1 MISGEYKRLYE
12 ALLPVIPKERMFHDA
27 LSTLAYGTDASFYRL
42 IPKLV
47 IRARDEREIAAI
59 LHQADALNIPVTFRA
74 AGTSLSGQAVSDSV
88 LVLVSHGWQH
98 WKVLD
103 EGRKI
108 RLQPGIR
115 GGRANTYLVKYG
127 RKIGPDPAS
136 IDSAMIGGIAANN
149 ASGMCCGTS
158 ENSYKTMAD
167 IRIILPDGTILDTGD
182 EASCTE
188 FRRTHAAFLAGI
200 ADIATEIAADPEL
213 EARIRRKYK
222 IKNTTGYSL
231 NAFVDY
237 SDPIDIVKHLVIGSE
252 GTLAF
257 ISDITYNTVI
267 DHKHKALAMITYT
280 NIALACEA
288 VQILKKQGLVSAV
301 ELIDRTG
308 VRSVDQAPGIPAF
321 LKTIGP
327 ESCVILV
334 ETRAASAEELSSR
347 VKAITEGIATVP
359 TELPYAFTT
368 DAREQATLWKLR
380 KEMLPTV
387 AGLRRS
393 GTTAIIEDICFPIEK
408 LAEATVRLREVFAAD
423 GYADAVIFG
432 HALAGNL
439 HFMFNQDFST
449 AAEVEKYKRFMD
461 DVVRLVVDRYDG
473 SLKAEHGTGRNM
485 APFVEYEWGRQA
497 YTLMQRVKALFD
509 PKGILNPGVILNTD
523 PLAHIS
529 NLKPCPS
536 TKQIVDKCMECGFCE
551 GYCVAEGLTLSPRQ
565 RVAAF
570 REIERLRASGEEP
583 HRAAE
588 MQKLYKYAGE
598 QTCATDSLCNLHCP
612 VGADAGKLI
621 KELRHESH
629 SPRGEKRAVWL
640 AGHMAGVT
648 AFLRGGLKC
657 LNGLRTVFGTKVF
670 GAMARGLRTATGKAL
685 PLWNE
690 YMPTGATRIQMPG
703 QAGHDGA
710 VTPNLIGHDGAV
722 TPDLIGGPRRKVVYF
737 PSCITRSMGT
747 TKAYAKEKEVTQV
760 TAALLEAAGFQVI
773 YPEKIDSLCCGMLFS
788 SKGYVEAGQKASND
802 LKAALSKASDSG
814 RIPILCD
821 MSPCLYTMKSNFGD
835 ELPLYEPT
843 EFIEKFV
850 LEHLTLKPVDE
861 KVALF
866 AVCSAKKMGV
876 DPCLK
881 RVAERCAREVVV
893 VDSNCDGF
901 AGDRGFFFPEL
912 NEHGLRDLKS
922 QVEGCDEGFA
932 VSRTCEIGL
941 SHNSGIVFKSIVYL
955 VAQAAGVDI
964 RK

>member
-1 MISGEYKRLYE
+1 MISGEYLRFYQ

-47 IRARDEREIAAI
+47 IRAKDEREIAAI
-59 LHQADALNIPVTFRA
+59 LHQADAMNIPVTFRA
-74 AGTSLSGQAVSDSV
+74 AGTSLSGQALSDSV
-88 LVLVSHGWQH
+88 LVIVSHGWQH
-98 WKVLD
+98 WQVLE

-158 ENSYKTMAD
+158 ENTYKTMAD
-167 IRIILPDGTILDTGD
+167 IRIILPDGTVLDTGD
-182 EASCTE
+182 PASCSA
-188 FRRTHAAFLAGI
+188 FRSSHAEFLAGI
-200 ADIATEIAADPEL
+200 GKIAAEIAADPEL
-213 EARIRRKYK
+213 ESRIRRKYK

-257 ISDITYNTVI
+257 ISDITYNTVV

-288 VQILKKQGLVSAV
+288 VQILKEQGMVSAV
-301 ELIDRTG
+301 ELIDRAG
-308 VRSVDQAPGIPAF
+308 VRSVDQTPGIPAF
-321 LKTIGP
+321 LKTIGD

-334 ETRAASAEELSSR
+334 ETRAASAGELADK
-347 VKAITEGIATVP
+347 VAAITAGIAAVP
-359 TELPYAFTT
+359 TELPWAFTT
-368 DAREQATLWKLR
+368 DAAEQATMWKLR

-387 AGLRRS
+387 AGMRRS
-393 GTTAIIEDICFPIEK
+393 GTTAIIEDICFPIQK

-449 AAEVEKYKRFMD
+449 SAEVEKYKKFMD
-461 DVVRLVVDRYDG
+461 DIVHLVVDRYDG

-497 YTLMQRVKALFD
+497 YGLMQRVKRLFD

-523 PLAHIS
+523 PMAHIS

-536 TKQIVDKCMECGFCE
+536 TRQIVDKCMECGFCE

-570 REIERLRASGEEP
+570 REIERLKASGEEP

-612 VGADAGKLI
+612 VRADAGKLI
-621 KELRHESH
+621 KELRHEGH
-629 SPRGEKRAVWL
+629 SPAGERRALWL
-640 AGHMAGVT
+640 AGHMAGAT
-648 AFLRGGLKC
+648 AFLRGSLKC
-657 LNGLRTVFGTKVF
+657 LHALRLFFGKRVF
-670 GAMARGLRTATGKAL
+670 GAMARGLRWLTAKKL

-690 YMPTGATRIQMPG
+690 YMPTGATRLSGVAFSSRKSCVERDTTRSAPLDD
-703 QAGHDGA
+703 A
-710 VTPNLIGHDGAV
+710 
-722 TPDLIGGPRRKVVYF
+722 RKVVYF

-747 TKAYAKEKEVTQV
+747 TKVYSEEKEVTRV
-760 TAALLEAAGFQVI
+760 TAALLEAAGFQII
-773 YPEKIDSLCCGMLFS
+773 YPEQMDSLCCGMLFS
-788 SKGYVEAGQKASND
+788 SKGYVEAGQKASD
-802 LKAALSKASDSG
+802 VLQAALAKASENG
-814 RIPILCD
+814 KYPILCD

-835 ELPLYEPT
+835 QLPLYEPA

-850 LEHLTLKPVDE
+850 LEHLTLKPLDE
-861 KVALF
+861 KVAVY

-912 NEHGLRDLKS
+912 NEHGLRDLKR
-922 QVEGCDEGFA
+922 QVDGCDEGFA
-932 VSRTCEIGL
+932 TSRTCEIGL
-941 SHNSGIVFKSIVYL
+941 SRNSGLVFKSLVYL
-955 VAQAAGVDI
+955 VAKAAGLDI

>member
-1 MISGEYKRLYE
+1 MISGEYQRFYE

-47 IRARDEREIAAI
+47 IRARNEQEIAAI
-59 LHQADALNIPVTFRA
+59 LHQADLQNIPVTFRA
-74 AGTSLSGQAVSDSV
+74 AGTSLSGQAISDSV
-88 LVLVSHGWQH
+88 LVIVSHGWQN
-98 WKVLD
+98 WKVLE

-115 GGRANTYLVKYG
+115 GGRANTFLVKYG

-136 IDSAMIGGIAANN
+136 IDSAMIGGIVANN

-167 IRIILPDGTILDTGD
+167 IRIILPDGTVLDTAD
-182 EASCTE
+182 EASCTA
-188 FRRTHAAFLAGI
+188 FRNSHAAFLEGI
-200 ADIATEIAADPEL
+200 AAIAAEIKADPEL

-257 ISDITYNTVI
+257 ISDVTYNTVV

-280 NIALACEA
+280 DIAHACEA
-288 VQILKKQGLVSAV
+288 VQILKRQNKVSAV
-301 ELIDRTG
+301 ELIDRAG

-327 ESCVILV
+327 ESCVLLV
-334 ETRAASAEELSSR
+334 ETRAATAEELEA
-347 VKAITEGIATVP
+347 KAAAITEGIASVP
-359 TELPYAFTT
+359 TELPFAFTT
-368 DAREQATLWKLR
+368 DAKEQATLWKLR

-387 AGLRRS
+387 AGMRRS

-449 AAEVEKYKRFMD
+449 AAEVEKYKHFMD
-461 DVVRLVVDRYDG
+461 DVVKLVVDRYDG

-485 APFVEYEWGRQA
+485 APFVEYEWGKQA
-497 YTLMQRVKALFD
+497 YALMQRVKALFD

-523 PLAHIS
+523 PMAHIS
-529 NLKPCPS
+529 NLKPIPS
-536 TKQIVDKCMECGFCE
+536 TRQIVDKCMECGFCE

-570 REIERLRASGEEP
+570 REIERLKASGEEP

-588 MQKLYKYAGE
+588 MQKLFRYAGD

-612 VGADAGKLI
+612 VGADAGKMV
-621 KELRHESH
+621 KEIRHESH
-629 SPRGEKRAVWL
+629 SPRGERRAVWL
-640 AGHMAGVT
+640 AGHMAGAT
-648 AFLRGGLKC
+648 ATLRGGLKC
-657 LNGLRTVFGTKVF
+657 LNALRLVFGKRVF
-670 GAMARGLRTATGKAL
+670 GAMARGLRAATGKAL

-690 YMPTGATRIQMPG
+690 YMPTGASKIHVMP
-703 QAGHDGA
+703 A
-710 VTPNLIGHDGAV
+710 PE
-722 TPDLIGGPRRKVVYF
+722 RERKVVYF

-747 TKAYAKEKEVTQV
+747 TKAYSKEKEVTQV

-773 YPEKIDSLCCGMLFS
+773 YPEKMDSLCCGMLFS
-788 SKGYVEAGQKASND
+788 SKGYVEAGQKASD
-802 LKAALSKASDSG
+802 TLKAALEAASDGG

-850 LEHLTLKPVDE
+850 LEHLTLKPIDE

-901 AGDRGFFFPEL
+901 AGDRGFLFPEL
-912 NEHGLRDLKS
+912 NEHGLRDLRR

-932 VSRTCEIGL
+932 VSRTCEVGL
-941 SHNSGIVFKSIVYL
+941 SRNSGIVFKSIVYL
-955 VAQAAGVDI
+955 VAAAAGVDS
-964 RK
+964 KK

>member
-1 MISGEYKRLYE
+1 MISGEYLRFYE

-47 IRARDEREIAAI
+47 IRAKDEREIAAI
-59 LHQADALNIPVTFRA
+59 LHQADLQNIPVTFRA

-88 LVLVSHGWQH
+88 LVVVSHGWQD

-115 GGRANTYLVKYG
+115 GGRANTFLVKYG

-158 ENSYKTMAD
+158 ENSYKTIAD
-167 IRIILPDGTILDTGD
+167 IRIILPDGTILDTAD
-182 EASCTE
+182 EASCAD
-188 FRRTHAAFLAGI
+188 FRRTHADFLAGI
-200 ADIATEIAADPEL
+200 AQIAADIAADPEL

-257 ISDITYNTVI
+257 ISDITYNTVVE
-267 DHKHKALAMITYT
+267 HRHKALAMITYT

-308 VRSVDQAPGIPAF
+308 VRSVDQTPGIPEF

-327 ESCVILV
+327 ESCVILA
-334 ETRAASAEELSSR
+334 ETRAASAEALSEHVAS
-347 VKAITEGIATVP
+347 ITEGIASIP
-359 TELPYAFTT
+359 TELPWAFTT
-368 DAREQATLWKLR
+368 DAREQAMLWKLR

-393 GTTAIIEDICFPIEK
+393 GTTAIIEDVCFPIEK

-449 AAEVEKYKRFMD
+449 AAEVEKYKKFMD
-461 DVVRLVVDRYDG
+461 DVVKLVVDRYDG
-473 SLKAEHGTGRNM
+473 SLKAEHGTCRNM
-485 APFVEYEWGRQA
+485 APFVEYEWGKQA
-497 YTLMQRVKALFD
+497 YTLMQRVKQLFD

-523 PLAHIS
+523 PMAHIS
-529 NLKPCPS
+529 NLKPIPS
-536 TKQIVDKCMECGFCE
+536 TRQIVDKCMECGFCE

-612 VGADAGKLI
+612 VKADAGKLI

-629 SPRGEKRAVWL
+629 SPKSERRAVWL
-640 AGHMAGVT
+640 SGHMAGVT
-648 AFLRGGLKC
+648 AALRGFLKFVHALRC
-657 LNGLRTVFGTKVF
+657 LFGKKVF
-670 GAMARGLRTATGKAL
+670 GALARGLRWLTAKQL

-690 YMPTGATRIQMPG
+690 YMPTGAKKIRVPEMPG
-703 QAGHDGA
+703 QAGND
-710 VTPNLIGHDGAV
+710 
-722 TPDLIGGPRRKVVYF
+722 RKVVYF

-747 TKAYAKEKEVTQV
+747 TKAYSEEMEVTRV
-760 TAALLEAAGFQVI
+760 TAALLEAAGFQII
-773 YPEKIDSLCCGMLFS
+773 YPEKMDSLCCGMLFS
-788 SKGYVEAGQKASND
+788 SKGYVEAGQKASD
-802 LKAALSKASDSG
+802 ALQAALAKASENG
-814 RIPILCD
+814 KYPILCD

-835 ELPLYEPT
+835 VLPLYEPT
-843 EFIEKFV
+843 EFIEKYV
-850 LEHLTLKPVDE
+850 LDHLSLKPVDE
-861 KVALF
+861 KVAVF

-912 NEHGLRDLKS
+912 NEHGLRDLKR

-941 SHNSGIVFKSIVYL
+941 SRNSGLVFKSIVYL
-955 VAQAAGVDI
+955 VAEAAGVNI
-964 RK
+964 HR

>member
-1 MISGEYKRLYE
+1 MIHGEYKSFYE
-12 ALLPVIPKERMFHDA
+12 ALLPIIPKERMFHDA

-47 IRARDEREIAAI
+47 IRARNEQEITAI
-59 LHQADALNIPVTFRA
+59 LQQADRQGIPVTFRA
-74 AGTSLSGQAVSDSV
+74 AGTSLSGQALSDSV
-88 LVLVSHGWQH
+88 LVIVSHGWQG
-98 WKVLD
+98 WQVLD

-115 GGRANTYLVKYG
+115 GGRANTYLVRYG

-158 ENSYKTMAD
+158 ENSYKTIAD
-167 IRIILPDGTILDTGD
+167 IRIILPDGTVLDTAD
-182 EASCTE
+182 PASCAA
-188 FRRTHAAFLAGI
+188 FRTSHAAFLEGIAGI
-200 ADIATEIAADPEL
+200 AAEIAADPEL
-213 EARIRRKYK
+213 TARIRRKYK

-257 ISDITYNTVI
+257 ISDITYNTVVE
-267 DHKHKALAMITYT
+267 HKHKALAMITYT

-288 VQILKKQGLVSAV
+288 VQILKAQGLVSAV
-301 ELIDRTG
+301 ELIDRAG
-308 VRSVDQAPGIPAF
+308 VRSVDQTPGIPSF

-327 ESCVILV
+327 ESCVLLV
-334 ETRAASAEELSSR
+334 ETRAATAEELSER
-347 VKAITEGIATVP
+347 VASITAGIGNVA
-359 TELPYAFTT
+359 TELPFAFTT
-368 DAREQATLWKLR
+368 DAAEQATMWKLR

-387 AGLRRS
+387 AGMRRS

-439 HFMFNQDFST
+439 HFMFNQDFAT
-449 AAEVEKYKRFMD
+449 AAEVEKYKKFMD
-461 DVVRLVVDRYDG
+461 DVVKLVVDRYDG

-485 APFVEYEWGRQA
+485 APFVEYEWGKQA
-497 YTLMQRVKALFD
+497 YTLMQRVKTLFD
-509 PKGILNPGVILNTD
+509 PKGLLNPGVILNTD

-529 NLKPCPS
+529 NLKPIPS
-536 TKQIVDKCMECGFCE
+536 TRQIVDKCMECGFCE

-570 REIERLRASGEEP
+570 REIERLKASGEEP

-588 MQKLYKYAGE
+588 MQKLFRYAGE

-621 KELRHESH
+621 KEFRHESH

-640 AGHMAGVT
+640 ATHMAGVT
-648 AFLRGGLKC
+648 SVLRGFLKC
-657 LNGLRTVFGTKVF
+657 IHTLRLLFGKRVF
-670 GAMARGLRTATGKAL
+670 GALARGLRRLTGGAL

-690 YMPTGATRIQMPG
+690 YMPTGARKFVPV
-703 QAGHDGA
+703 DSP
-710 VTPNLIGHDGAV
+710 V
-722 TPDLIGGPRRKVVYF
+722 RERKVVYF

-747 TKAYAKEKEVTQV
+747 TKAYSEEAEVTRV
-760 TAALLEAAGFQVI
+760 TASLLEAAGYQII
-773 YPEKIDSLCCGMLFS
+773 YPEKMDSLCCGMLFS
-788 SKGYVEAGQKASND
+788 SKGYVEAGQKASD
-802 LKAALSKASDSG
+802 TLKTALLAASENG
-814 RIPILCD
+814 RYPILCD
-821 MSPCLYTMKSNFGD
+821 MSPCLYTMKANFGD
-835 ELPLYEPT
+835 VLPLYEPA
-843 EFIEKFV
+843 EFIERFV
-850 LEHLTLKPVDE
+850 LDALPVKPLNE
-861 KVALF
+861 KVAVF

-901 AGDRGFFFPEL
+901 AGDRGFLFPEL
-912 NEHGLRDLKS
+912 NEHGLRDLKR
-922 QVEGCDEGFA
+922 QVEGCDEGYA
-932 VSRTCEIGL
+932 VSRTCEVGL
-941 SHNSGIVFKSIVYL
+941 SRNSGLVFKSIVYL
-955 VAQAAGVDI
+955 VAHAAGIDT

>member
-1 MISGEYKRLYE
+1 MISGEYQRFYE

-47 IRARDEREIAAI
+47 IRARNEQEIAAI
-59 LHQADALNIPVTFRA
+59 LHQADLQNIPVTFRA
-74 AGTSLSGQAVSDSV
+74 AGTSLSGQAISDSV
-88 LVLVSHGWQH
+88 LVIVSHGWQN
-98 WKVLD
+98 WKVLE

-115 GGRANTYLVKYG
+115 GGRANTFLVKYG

-136 IDSAMIGGIAANN
+136 IDSAMIGGIVANN

-167 IRIILPDGTILDTGD
+167 IRVILPDGTVLDTAD
-182 EASCTE
+182 EASCTA
-188 FRRTHAAFLAGI
+188 FRNSHAAFLEGI
-200 ADIATEIAADPEL
+200 AAIAAEIKADPEL

-257 ISDITYNTVI
+257 ISDVTYNTVV

-280 NIALACEA
+280 DIAHACEA
-288 VQILKKQGLVSAV
+288 VQILKRQNKVSAV
-301 ELIDRTG
+301 ELIDRAG

-327 ESCVILV
+327 ESCVLLV
-334 ETRAASAEELSSR
+334 ETRAASAEELEANTA
-347 VKAITEGIATVP
+347 AITEGIASVP

-368 DAREQATLWKLR
+368 DAKEQATLWKLR

-387 AGLRRS
+387 AGMRRS

-449 AAEVEKYKRFMD
+449 AAEVEKYKHFMD
-461 DVVRLVVDRYDG
+461 DVVKLVVDRYDG

-485 APFVEYEWGRQA
+485 APFVEYEWGKQA
-497 YTLMQRVKALFD
+497 YALMQRVKALFD

-523 PLAHIS
+523 PMAHIS
-529 NLKPCPS
+529 NLKPIPS
-536 TKQIVDKCMECGFCE
+536 TRQIVDKCMECGFCE

-570 REIERLRASGEEP
+570 REIERLKASGEEP

-588 MQKLYKYAGE
+588 MQKLFRYAGD

-612 VGADAGKLI
+612 VGADAGKMV
-621 KELRHESH
+621 KEIRHESH
-629 SPRGEKRAVWL
+629 SPRGERRAVWL
-640 AGHMAGVT
+640 AGHMAGAT
-648 AFLRGGLKC
+648 ATLRGGLKC
-657 LNGLRTVFGTKVF
+657 LNALRLVFGKRVF
-670 GAMARGLRTATGKAL
+670 GAMARGLRAATGKAL

-690 YMPTGATRIQMPG
+690 YMPTGASKIHVMP
-703 QAGHDGA
+703 A
-710 VTPNLIGHDGAV
+710 PE
-722 TPDLIGGPRRKVVYF
+722 RERKVVYF

-747 TKAYAKEKEVTQV
+747 TKAYSKEKEVTQV

-773 YPEKIDSLCCGMLFS
+773 YPEKMDSLCCGMLFS
-788 SKGYVEAGQKASND
+788 SKGYVEAGQKASD
-802 LKAALSKASDSG
+802 TLKAALEAASDGG

-850 LEHLTLKPVDE
+850 LEHLTLKPIDE

-881 RVAERCAREVVV
+881 RVAERCARQVVV

-901 AGDRGFFFPEL
+901 AGDRGFLFPEL
-912 NEHGLRDLKS
+912 NEHGLRDLRR

-932 VSRTCEIGL
+932 VSRTCEVGL
-941 SHNSGIVFKSIVYL
+941 SRNSGIVFKSIVYL
-955 VAQAAGVDI
+955 VAAAAGVDS
-964 RK
+964 KK

>member
-1 MISGEYKRLYE
+1 MISGEYLRFYE

-47 IRARDEREIAAI
+47 IRARDEREISAI
-59 LHQADALNIPVTFRA
+59 LHQADLQNIPVTFRA
-74 AGTSLSGQAVSDSV
+74 AGTSLSGQAISDSV
-88 LVLVSHGWQH
+88 LVIVSHGWQN

-103 EGRKI
+103 EGRRI

-115 GGRANTYLVKYG
+115 GGRANTFLVKYG

-182 EASCTE
+182 KASCEE
-188 FRRTHAAFLAGI
+188 FRHTHSAFLEGI
-200 ADIATEIAADPEL
+200 AAIAGEIGADQEL
-213 EARIRRKYK
+213 SERIRRKYK

-257 ISDITYNTVI
+257 ISDITYNTVV
-267 DHKHKALAMITYT
+267 DHRHKALAMITYT

-288 VQILKKQGLVSAV
+288 VQILKAQGLVSAV
-301 ELIDRTG
+301 ELIDRAG
-308 VRSVDQAPGIPAF
+308 VRSVDQTPGIPEF

-334 ETRAASAEELSSR
+334 ETRASSAEDLSSR
-347 VKAITEGIATVP
+347 VSAITDGIASVP
-359 TELPYAFTT
+359 TELPFAFTT
-368 DAREQATLWKLR
+368 DAKEQATLWKLR

-387 AGLRRS
+387 AGMRRS

-461 DVVRLVVDRYDG
+461 DIVRLVVDRYDG

-497 YTLMQRVKALFD
+497 YALMQRVKALFD

-529 NLKPCPS
+529 NLKPIPS
-536 TKQIVDKCMECGFCE
+536 TRQIVDKCMECGFCE

-583 HRAAE
+583 HSAAE

-612 VGADAGKLI
+612 VKADAGKLI

-629 SPRGEKRAVWL
+629 SPRSEKRAVWL

-648 AFLRGGLKC
+648 SAFRGGLKC
-657 LNGLRTVFGTKVF
+657 LNGLRTVFGTKAF
-670 GAMARGLRTATGKAL
+670 GAMARGLRTATGNAL

-690 YMPTGATRIQMPG
+690 YMPTGASRIRVP
-703 QAGHDGA
+703 A
-710 VTPNLIGHDGAV
+710 VSEERGL
-722 TPDLIGGPRRKVVYF
+722 KVVYF

-747 TKAYAKEKEVTQV
+747 TKAYSKEKEVTQV
-760 TAALLEAAGFQVI
+760 TAALLEAAGFQII
-773 YPEKIDSLCCGMLFS
+773 YPEKMDSLCCGMLFS
-788 SKGYVEAGQKASND
+788 SKGYVEAGQKASD
-802 LKAALSKASDSG
+802 SLKAALMKASDGG

-835 ELPLYEPT
+835 ELPLYEPA
-843 EFIEKFV
+843 EFIEKYV
-850 LEHLTLKPVDE
+850 LDNLTLNPVDE
-861 KVALF
+861 KVAVF
-866 AVCSAKKMGV
+866 AVCSARKMGV
-876 DPCLK
+876 DPCLR

-912 NEHGLRDLKS
+912 NEHGLRDLKR
-922 QVEGCDEGFA
+922 QVEGCNEGFA

-941 SHNSGIVFKSIVYL
+941 SRAGGIVFKSIVYL
-955 VAQAAGVDI
+955 VAAAAGVDI
-964 RK
+964 RKA

>member
-1 MISGEYKRLYE
+1 MISGEYQRFYE

-47 IRARDEREIAAI
+47 IRARNEQEIAAI
-59 LHQADALNIPVTFRA
+59 LHQADLQNIPVTFRA
-74 AGTSLSGQAVSDSV
+74 AGTSLSGQAISDSV
-88 LVLVSHGWQH
+88 LVIVSHGWQN
-98 WKVLD
+98 WKVLE

-115 GGRANTYLVKYG
+115 GGRANTFLVKYG

-136 IDSAMIGGIAANN
+136 IDSAMIGGIVANN

-167 IRIILPDGTILDTGD
+167 IRIILPDGTVLDTAD
-182 EASCTE
+182 EASCTA
-188 FRRTHAAFLAGI
+188 FRNSHAAFLEGI
-200 ADIATEIAADPEL
+200 AAIAAEIKADPEL
-213 EARIRRKYK
+213 DARIRRKYK

-257 ISDITYNTVI
+257 ISDVTYNTVV

-280 NIALACEA
+280 DIAHACEA
-288 VQILKKQGLVSAV
+288 VQILKRQNKVSAV
-301 ELIDRTG
+301 ELIDRAG
-308 VRSVDQAPGIPAF
+308 VRSVDHAPGIPAF

-327 ESCVILV
+327 ESCVLLV
-334 ETRAASAEELSSR
+334 ETRAASAEELEANTA
-347 VKAITEGIATVP
+347 AITEGIASVP

-368 DAREQATLWKLR
+368 DAKEQATLWKLR

-387 AGLRRS
+387 AGMRRS

-449 AAEVEKYKRFMD
+449 AAEVEKYKHFMD
-461 DVVRLVVDRYDG
+461 DVVKLVVDRYDG

-485 APFVEYEWGRQA
+485 APFVEYEWGKQA
-497 YTLMQRVKALFD
+497 YALMQRVKALFD

-523 PLAHIS
+523 PMAHIS
-529 NLKPCPS
+529 NLKPIPS
-536 TKQIVDKCMECGFCE
+536 TRQIVDKCMECGFCE

-570 REIERLRASGEEP
+570 REIERLKASGEEP

-588 MQKLYKYAGE
+588 MQKLFRYAGD

-612 VGADAGKLI
+612 VGADAGKMV
-621 KELRHESH
+621 KEIRHESH

-640 AGHMAGVT
+640 AGHMAGAT
-648 AFLRGGLKC
+648 ATLRGGLKC
-657 LNGLRTVFGTKVF
+657 LNALRLVFGKRVF
-670 GAMARGLRTATGKAL
+670 GAMARGLRAATGKAL
-685 PLWNE
+685 PLWND
-690 YMPTGATRIQMPG
+690 YMPTGASKIHVMP
-703 QAGHDGA
+703 A
-710 VTPNLIGHDGAV
+710 PE
-722 TPDLIGGPRRKVVYF
+722 RERKVVYF

-747 TKAYAKEKEVTQV
+747 TKAYSKEKEVTQV

-773 YPEKIDSLCCGMLFS
+773 YPEKMDSLCCGMLFS
-788 SKGYVEAGQKASND
+788 SKGYVEAGQKASD
-802 LKAALSKASDSG
+802 TLKAALEAASDGG

-850 LEHLTLKPVDE
+850 LEHLTLKPIDE

-901 AGDRGFFFPEL
+901 AGDRGFLFPEL
-912 NEHGLRDLKS
+912 NEHGLRDLRR

-932 VSRTCEIGL
+932 VSRTCEVGL
-941 SHNSGIVFKSIVYL
+941 SRNSGIVFKSIVYL
-955 VAQAAGVDI
+955 VAAAAGVDS
-964 RK
+964 KK

>member
-1 MISGEYKRLYE
+1 MISGEYQRFYE

-47 IRARDEREIAAI
+47 IRARNEQEIAAI
-59 LHQADALNIPVTFRA
+59 LHQADLQNIPVTFRA
-74 AGTSLSGQAVSDSV
+74 AGTSLSGQAISDSV
-88 LVLVSHGWQH
+88 LVIVSHGWQN
-98 WKVLD
+98 WKVLE

-115 GGRANTYLVKYG
+115 GGRANTFLVKYG

-136 IDSAMIGGIAANN
+136 IDSAMIGGIVANN

-167 IRIILPDGTILDTGD
+167 IRIILPDGTVLDTAD
-182 EASCTE
+182 EASCTA
-188 FRRTHAAFLAGI
+188 FRNSHAAFLEGI
-200 ADIATEIAADPEL
+200 AAIAAEIKADPEL
-213 EARIRRKYK
+213 DARIRRKYK

-257 ISDITYNTVI
+257 ISDVTYNTVV

-280 NIALACEA
+280 DIAHACEA
-288 VQILKKQGLVSAV
+288 VQILKRQNKVSAV
-301 ELIDRTG
+301 ELIDRAG

-327 ESCVILV
+327 ESCVLLV
-334 ETRAASAEELSSR
+334 ETRAASAEELEANTA
-347 VKAITEGIATVP
+347 AITEGIASVP
-359 TELPYAFTT
+359 TELPFAFTT
-368 DAREQATLWKLR
+368 DAKEQATLWKLR

-387 AGLRRS
+387 AGMRRS

-449 AAEVEKYKRFMD
+449 AAEVEKYKHFMD
-461 DVVRLVVDRYDG
+461 DVVKLVVDRYDG

-485 APFVEYEWGRQA
+485 APFVEYEWGKQA
-497 YTLMQRVKALFD
+497 YALMQRVKALFD

-523 PLAHIS
+523 PMAHIS
-529 NLKPCPS
+529 NLKPIPS
-536 TKQIVDKCMECGFCE
+536 TRQIVDKCMECGFCE

-570 REIERLRASGEEP
+570 REIERLKASGEEP

-588 MQKLYKYAGE
+588 MQKLFRYAGD

-612 VGADAGKLI
+612 VGADAGKMV
-621 KELRHESH
+621 KEIRHESH
-629 SPRGEKRAVWL
+629 SPRGERRAVWL
-640 AGHMAGVT
+640 AGHMAGAT
-648 AFLRGGLKC
+648 ATLRGGLKC
-657 LNGLRTVFGTKVF
+657 LNALRLVFGKRVF
-670 GAMARGLRTATGKAL
+670 GAMARGLRAATGKAL

-690 YMPTGATRIQMPG
+690 YMPTGASKIHVMP
-703 QAGHDGA
+703 A
-710 VTPNLIGHDGAV
+710 PE
-722 TPDLIGGPRRKVVYF
+722 RERKVVYF

-747 TKAYAKEKEVTQV
+747 TKAYSKEKEVTQV

-773 YPEKIDSLCCGMLFS
+773 YPEKMDSLCCGMLFS
-788 SKGYVEAGQKASND
+788 SKGYVEAGQKASD
-802 LKAALSKASDSG
+802 TLKAALEAASDGG

-850 LEHLTLKPVDE
+850 LEHLTLKPIDE

-881 RVAERCAREVVV
+881 RVAERCARQVVV

-901 AGDRGFFFPEL
+901 AGDRGFLFPEL
-912 NEHGLRDLKS
+912 NEHGLRDLRR

-932 VSRTCEIGL
+932 VSRTCEVGL
-941 SHNSGIVFKSIVYL
+941 SRNSGIVFKSIVYL
-955 VAQAAGVDI
+955 VAAAAGVDS
-964 RK
+964 KK

>member
-1 MISGEYKRLYE
+1 MISGEYLKFYE
-12 ALLPVIPKERMFHDA
+12 ALLPVIPGERMFHDA

-59 LHQADALNIPVTFRA
+59 LHQADLQDIPVTFRA

-88 LVLVSHGWQH
+88 LVVVSHGWQH
-98 WKVLD
+98 WQVLE

-115 GGRANTYLVKYG
+115 GGRANTYLARYG

-158 ENSYKTMAD
+158 ENSYKTIAD

-182 EASCTE
+182 DASCAG
-188 FRRTHAAFLAGI
+188 FRRTHAAFLEGI
-200 ADIATEIAADPEL
+200 SAIAAEIAADPEL
-213 EARIRRKYK
+213 SARIRRKYK

-231 NAFVDY
+231 NAFVDF

-257 ISDITYNTVI
+257 ISDITYNTVV

-280 NIALACEA
+280 DIALACEA
-288 VQILKKQGLVSAV
+288 VQILKAQNLVSAV

-308 VRSVDQAPGIPAF
+308 VRSVDQAPGIPPF

-334 ETRAASAEELSSR
+334 ETRAASAGELEEKVS
-347 VKAITEGIATVP
+347 AITEGIAGVP
-359 TELPYAFTT
+359 TELPWAFTT
-368 DAREQATLWKLR
+368 DAKEQATLWKLR

-449 AAEVEKYKRFMD
+449 PAEVEKYKKFMD
-461 DVVRLVVDRYDG
+461 DIVRLVVDRYDG

-485 APFVEYEWGRQA
+485 APFVEYEWGKQA
-497 YTLMQRVKALFD
+497 YGLMQRVKALFD

-523 PLAHIS
+523 PCAHIS

-588 MQKLYKYAGE
+588 MQKLFRYAGE

-612 VGADAGKLI
+612 VGADAGKMV
-621 KELRHESH
+621 KEIRHESH
-629 SPRGEKRAVWL
+629 SAAGERRAVWL

-648 AFLRGGLKC
+648 AALRGGLKC
-657 LNGLRTVFGTKVF
+657 LNGLRTVFGTKAF
-670 GAMARGLRTATGKAL
+670 GTMARCMRKLSGGAI

-690 YMPTGATRIQMPG
+690 YMPTGASRRSGIAFSSQKSCVE
-703 QAGHDGA
+703 HDTA
-710 VTPNLIGHDGAV
+710 RSAT
-722 TPDLIGGPRRKVVYF
+722 RKVVYF

-747 TKAYAKEKEVTQV
+747 TKAYSKEAEVTRV
-760 TAALLEAAGFQVI
+760 TARLLEAAGFQVI
-773 YPEKIDSLCCGMLFS
+773 YPEKMDSLCCGMLFS
-788 SKGYVEAGQKASND
+788 SKGYVEAGQKASD
-802 LKAALSKASDSG
+802 ALQAALAKASDGG

-835 ELPLYEPT
+835 KLPLYEPA
-843 EFIEKFV
+843 EFIDKFV
-850 LEHLTLKPVDE
+850 LPHLTLKPVDE
-861 KVALF
+861 KVAVY

-912 NEHGLRDLKS
+912 NEHGLRDLKR
-922 QVEGCDEGFA
+922 QVDGCEEGFA

-941 SHNSGIVFKSIVYL
+941 SRNSGIVFKSIVYL
-955 VAQAAGVDI
+955 VAQAAGI
-964 RK
+964 NTKK

>member
-1 MISGEYKRLYE
+1 MISGEYKRFYD

-47 IRARDEREIAAI
+47 IRAKDEREIAAI
-59 LHQADALNIPVTFRA
+59 LHQADLMNIPVTFRA
-74 AGTSLSGQAVSDSV
+74 AGTSLSGQALSDSV
-88 LVLVSHGWQH
+88 LVIVSHGWQH
-98 WKVLD
+98 WQVLE

-167 IRIILPDGTILDTGD
+167 IRIILPDGTVLDTGD
-182 EASCTE
+182 TASCAE
-188 FRRTHAAFLAGI
+188 FRRSHADFLNGI
-200 ADIATEIAADPEL
+200 AKIAAEIAADPEL
-213 EARIRRKYK
+213 ESRIRRKYK

-257 ISDITYNTVI
+257 ISDITYNTVV

-288 VQILKKQGLVSAV
+288 VQILKAQDKVSAV
-301 ELIDRTG
+301 ELIDRAG
-308 VRSVDQAPGIPAF
+308 VRSVDSAPGIPEF
-321 LKTIGP
+321 LKTIGD

-334 ETRAASAEELSSR
+334 ETRAASAEELSEK
-347 VKAITEGIATVP
+347 VAAITTGIAGVP
-359 TELPYAFTT
+359 TELEWAFTT
-368 DAREQATLWKLR
+368 DAKEQATLWKLR

-387 AGLRRS
+387 AGMRRS
-393 GTTAIIEDICFPIEK
+393 GTTSIIEDICFPIEK

-449 AAEVEKYKRFMD
+449 AAEVEKYKHFMD
-461 DVVRLVVDRYDG
+461 DVVKLVVDRYDG

-497 YTLMQRVKALFD
+497 YGLMQRVKRLFD

-523 PLAHIS
+523 PMAHIS

-536 TKQIVDKCMECGFCE
+536 TKELVDKCMECGFCE

-588 MQKLYKYAGE
+588 MQKLYRYAGE

-612 VGADAGKLI
+612 VKADAGKLI

-629 SPRGEKRAVWL
+629 SERGEKRAVWL
-640 AGHMAGVT
+640 AGHMAGLT
-648 AFLRGGLKC
+648 SLLRGGLKC
-657 LNGLRTVFGTKVF
+657 LNALRLLFGKKVF
-670 GAMARGLRTATGKAL
+670 GALARGLRWLTCKKL

-690 YMPTGATRIQMPG
+690 YMPTGAKKIRVP
-703 QAGHDGA
+703 A
-710 VTPNLIGHDGAV
+710 VSQE
-722 TPDLIGGPRRKVVYF
+722 RERKVVYF

-747 TKAYAKEKEVTQV
+747 TKAYSKEKEVTQV
-760 TAALLEAAGFQVI
+760 TAALLEAAGFQII
-773 YPEKIDSLCCGMLFS
+773 YPEKMDSLCCGMLFS
-788 SKGYVEAGQKASND
+788 SKGYVKAGQKASND
-802 LKAALSKASDSG
+802 LKAALEKASDG
-814 RIPILCD
+814 GKIPILCD
-821 MSPCLYTMKSNFGD
+821 MSPCLYTMKANFDD

-912 NEHGLRDLKS
+912 NEHGLRDLKH

-941 SHNSGIVFKSIVYL
+941 SRNSGLVFKSIVYL
-955 VAQAAGVDI
+955 VAEAAGVDI

>member
-1 MISGEYKRLYE
+1 M
-12 ALLPVIPKERMFHDA
+12 
-27 LSTLAYGTDASFYRL
+27 
-42 IPKLV
+42 
-47 IRARDEREIAAI
+47 
-59 LHQADALNIPVTFRA
+59 
-74 AGTSLSGQAVSDSV
+74 
-88 LVLVSHGWQH
+88 
-98 WKVLD
+98 
-103 EGRKI
+103 
-108 RLQPGIR
+108 
-115 GGRANTYLVKYG
+115 
-127 RKIGPDPAS
+127 
-136 IDSAMIGGIAANN
+136 
-149 ASGMCCGTS
+149 
-158 ENSYKTMAD
+158 
-167 IRIILPDGTILDTGD
+167 
-182 EASCTE
+182 
-188 FRRTHAAFLAGI
+188 
-200 ADIATEIAADPEL
+200 
-213 EARIRRKYK
+213 
-222 IKNTTGYSL
+222 
-231 NAFVDY
+231 
-237 SDPIDIVKHLVIGSE
+237 
-252 GTLAF
+252 
-257 ISDITYNTVI
+257 
-267 DHKHKALAMITYT
+267 
-280 NIALACEA
+280 
-288 VQILKKQGLVSAV
+288 QILKRQNKVSAV
-301 ELIDRTG
+301 ELIDRAG

-327 ESCVILV
+327 ESCVLLV
-334 ETRAASAEELSSR
+334 ETRAASAEELEANTA
-347 VKAITEGIATVP
+347 AITEGIASVP

-368 DAREQATLWKLR
+368 DAKEQATLWKLR

-387 AGLRRS
+387 AGMRRS

-449 AAEVEKYKRFMD
+449 AAEVEKYKHFMD
-461 DVVRLVVDRYDG
+461 DVVKLVVDRYDG

-485 APFVEYEWGRQA
+485 APFVEYEWGKQA
-497 YTLMQRVKALFD
+497 YALMQRVKALFD

-523 PLAHIS
+523 PMAHIS
-529 NLKPCPS
+529 NLKPIPS
-536 TKQIVDKCMECGFCE
+536 TRQIVDKCMECGFCE

-570 REIERLRASGEEP
+570 REIERLKASGEEP

-588 MQKLYKYAGE
+588 MQKLFRYAGD

-612 VGADAGKLI
+612 VGADAGKMV
-621 KELRHESH
+621 KEIRHESH

-648 AFLRGGLKC
+648 ATLRGGLKC
-657 LNGLRTVFGTKVF
+657 LNALRLVFGKRVF
-670 GAMARGLRTATGKAL
+670 GAMARGLRAATGKAL

-690 YMPTGATRIQMPG
+690 YMPTGASKI
-703 QAGHDGA
+703 H
-710 VTPNLIGHDGAV
+710 VTPA
-722 TPDLIGGPRRKVVYF
+722 PERERKVVYF

-747 TKAYAKEKEVTQV
+747 TKAYSKEKEVTQV

-773 YPEKIDSLCCGMLFS
+773 YPEKMDSLCCGMLFS
-788 SKGYVEAGQKASND
+788 SKGYVEAGQKASD
-802 LKAALSKASDSG
+802 TLKAALEAASDGG

-850 LEHLTLKPVDE
+850 LEHLTLKPIDE

-881 RVAERCAREVVV
+881 RVAECCAREVVV

-901 AGDRGFFFPEL
+901 AGDRGFLFPEL
-912 NEHGLRDLKS
+912 NEHGLRDLRR

-932 VSRTCEIGL
+932 VSRTCEVGL
-941 SHNSGIVFKSIVYL
+941 SRNSGIVFKSIVYL
-955 VAQAAGVDI
+955 VAAAAGVDI

>member
-1 MISGEYKRLYE
+1 MISGEYKQFYE
-12 ALLPVIPKERMFHDA
+12 ALLAVIPKERMFHDA

-47 IRARDEREIAAI
+47 IRARDERDIAAI
-59 LHQADALNIPVTFRA
+59 LSEADKMNIPVTFRA
-74 AGTSLSGQAVSDSV
+74 AGTSLSGQAISDSV
-88 LVLVSHGWQH
+88 LVIVSHGWQQ
-98 WKVLD
+98 WKVLE

-158 ENSYKTMAD
+158 ENSYKTIAD
-167 IRIILPDGTILDTGD
+167 IRIILPDGTVLDTAD
-182 EASCTE
+182 AASCE
-188 FRRTHAAFLAGI
+188 AFRRSHADFLAGI
-200 ADIATEIAADPEL
+200 SAIAADIAADPEL
-213 EARIRRKYK
+213 AARIRRKYK

-231 NAFVDY
+231 NAFVDF

-257 ISDITYNTVI
+257 ISDITYNTVV
-267 DHKHKALAMITYT
+267 DHKYKALAMITYT

-308 VRSVDQAPGIPAF
+308 VRSVDQTPGIPEF

-327 ESCVILV
+327 ESCVILA
-334 ETRAASAEELSSR
+334 ETRAASAEDLDAR
-347 VKAITEGIATVP
+347 VKAITEGIASVP
-359 TELPYAFTT
+359 TELPFAFTT
-368 DAREQATLWKLR
+368 DAREQATMWKLR

-393 GTTAIIEDICFPIEK
+393 GTTAIIEDICFPIEH

-449 AAEVEKYKRFMD
+449 AAEVEKYKKFMD
-461 DVVRLVVDRYDG
+461 DIVRLVVDRYDG

-485 APFVEYEWGRQA
+485 APFVEYEWGKQA
-497 YTLMQRVKALFD
+497 YELMQRVKALFD

-523 PLAHIS
+523 PMAHIS

-588 MQKLYKYAGE
+588 MQKLYKYAGD

-621 KELRHESH
+621 KELRHEGH

-648 AFLRGGLKC
+648 ATLRGGLKC
-657 LNGLRTVFGTKVF
+657 LNGLRTVFGTKLF
-670 GAMARGLRTATGKAL
+670 GAMARGLRKLTGGAM

-690 YMPTGATRIQMPG
+690 YMPTGASRIHVP
-703 QAGHDGA
+703 A
-710 VTPNLIGHDGAV
+710 VAQE
-722 TPDLIGGPRRKVVYF
+722 RERKVVYF

-747 TKAYAKEKEVTQV
+747 TKAYSQEKEVTQV
-760 TAALLEAAGFQVI
+760 TAALLEAAGFQII
-773 YPEKIDSLCCGMLFS
+773 YPEKMDSLCCGMLFS
-788 SKGYVEAGQKASND
+788 SKGYVEAGQKASD
-802 LKAALSKASDSG
+802 TLKAALAAASDGG

-821 MSPCLYTMKSNFGD
+821 MSPCLYTMKANFGD

-912 NEHGLRDLKS
+912 NEHGLRDLKR
-922 QVEGCDEGFA
+922 QVDGCDEGFA

-941 SHNSGIVFKSIVYL
+941 SRNSGLVFKSIVYL
-955 VAQAAGVDI
+955 VAKAAGVSVD
-964 RK
+964 RPR

>member
-1 MISGEYKRLYE
+1 MISGEYQRFYE

-47 IRARDEREIAAI
+47 IRARNEQEIAAI
-59 LHQADALNIPVTFRA
+59 LHQADLQNIPVTFRA
-74 AGTSLSGQAVSDSV
+74 AGTSLSGQAISDSV
-88 LVLVSHGWQH
+88 LVIVSHGWQN
-98 WKVLD
+98 WKVLE

-115 GGRANTYLVKYG
+115 GGRANTFLVKYG

-136 IDSAMIGGIAANN
+136 IDSAMIGGIVANN

-167 IRIILPDGTILDTGD
+167 IRIILPDGTVLDTAD
-182 EASCTE
+182 EASCTA
-188 FRRTHAAFLAGI
+188 FRNSHAAFLEGI
-200 ADIATEIAADPEL
+200 AAIAAEIKADPEL

-257 ISDITYNTVI
+257 ISDVTYNTVV

-280 NIALACEA
+280 DIAHACEA
-288 VQILKKQGLVSAV
+288 VQILKRQNKVSAV
-301 ELIDRTG
+301 ELIDRAG

-327 ESCVILV
+327 ESCVLLV
-334 ETRAASAEELSSR
+334 ETRAATAEELEA
-347 VKAITEGIATVP
+347 KAAAITEGIASVP

-368 DAREQATLWKLR
+368 DAKEQATLWKLR

-387 AGLRRS
+387 AGMRRS

-449 AAEVEKYKRFMD
+449 AAEVEKYKHFMD
-461 DVVRLVVDRYDG
+461 DVVKLVVDRYDG

-485 APFVEYEWGRQA
+485 APFVEYEWGKQA
-497 YTLMQRVKALFD
+497 YALMQRVKALFD

-523 PLAHIS
+523 PMAHIS
-529 NLKPCPS
+529 NLKPIPS
-536 TKQIVDKCMECGFCE
+536 TRQIVDKCMECGFCE

-570 REIERLRASGEEP
+570 REIERLKASGEEP

-588 MQKLYKYAGE
+588 MQKLFRYAGD

-612 VGADAGKLI
+612 VGADAGKMV
-621 KELRHESH
+621 KEIRHESH
-629 SPRGEKRAVWL
+629 SPRGERRAVWL
-640 AGHMAGVT
+640 AGHMAGAT
-648 AFLRGGLKC
+648 ATLRGGLKC
-657 LNGLRTVFGTKVF
+657 LNALRLVFGKRVF
-670 GAMARGLRTATGKAL
+670 GAMARGLRAATGKAL

-690 YMPTGATRIQMPG
+690 YMPTGASKIHVMP
-703 QAGHDGA
+703 A
-710 VTPNLIGHDGAV
+710 PE
-722 TPDLIGGPRRKVVYF
+722 RERKVVYF

-747 TKAYAKEKEVTQV
+747 TKAYSKEKEVTQV

-773 YPEKIDSLCCGMLFS
+773 YPEKMDSLCCGMLFS
-788 SKGYVEAGQKASND
+788 SKGYVEAGQKASD
-802 LKAALSKASDSG
+802 MLKAALEAASDGG

-850 LEHLTLKPVDE
+850 LEHLTLKPIDE

-901 AGDRGFFFPEL
+901 AGDRGFLFPEL
-912 NEHGLRDLKS
+912 NEHGLRDLRR

-932 VSRTCEIGL
+932 VSRTCEVGL
-941 SHNSGIVFKSIVYL
+941 SRNSGIVFKSIVYL
-955 VAQAAGVDI
+955 VAAAAGVDS
-964 RK
+964 KK

>member
-1 MISGEYKRLYE
+1 MISGEYQRFYE

-47 IRARDEREIAAI
+47 IRARNEQEIAAI
-59 LHQADALNIPVTFRA
+59 LHQADLQNIPVTFRA
-74 AGTSLSGQAVSDSV
+74 AGTSLSGQAISDSV
-88 LVLVSHGWQH
+88 LVIVSHGWQN
-98 WKVLD
+98 WKVLE

-115 GGRANTYLVKYG
+115 GGRANTFLVKYG

-136 IDSAMIGGIAANN
+136 IDSAMIGGIVANN

-167 IRIILPDGTILDTGD
+167 IRIILPDGTVLDTSD
-182 EASCTE
+182 EASCTA
-188 FRRTHAAFLAGI
+188 FRNSHAAFLEGI
-200 ADIATEIAADPEL
+200 AAIAAEIKADPEL
-213 EARIRRKYK
+213 DARIRRKYK

-257 ISDITYNTVI
+257 ISDVTYNTVV
-267 DHKHKALAMITYT
+267 DHRHKALAMITYT
-280 NIALACEA
+280 DIAHACEA
-288 VQILKKQGLVSAV
+288 VQILKRQNKVSAV
-301 ELIDRTG
+301 ELIDRAG

-327 ESCVILV
+327 ESCVLLV
-334 ETRAASAEELSSR
+334 ETRAASAEELEANTA
-347 VKAITEGIATVP
+347 AITEGIASVP

-368 DAREQATLWKLR
+368 DAKEQATLWKLR

-387 AGLRRS
+387 AGMRRS

-449 AAEVEKYKRFMD
+449 AAEVEKYKHFMD
-461 DVVRLVVDRYDG
+461 DVVKLVVDRYDG

-485 APFVEYEWGRQA
+485 APFVEYEWGKQA
-497 YTLMQRVKALFD
+497 YALMQRVKALFD

-523 PLAHIS
+523 PMAHIS
-529 NLKPCPS
+529 NLKPIPS
-536 TKQIVDKCMECGFCE
+536 TRQIVDKCMECGFCE

-570 REIERLRASGEEP
+570 REIERLKASGEEP

-588 MQKLYKYAGE
+588 MQKLFRYAGD

-612 VGADAGKLI
+612 VGADAGKMV
-621 KELRHESH
+621 KEIRHESH
-629 SPRGEKRAVWL
+629 SPRGERRAVWL
-640 AGHMAGVT
+640 AGHMAGAT
-648 AFLRGGLKC
+648 ATLRGGLKC
-657 LNGLRTVFGTKVF
+657 LNALRLVFGKRVF
-670 GAMARGLRTATGKAL
+670 GAMARGLRAATGKAL

-690 YMPTGATRIQMPG
+690 YMPTGASKIHVMP
-703 QAGHDGA
+703 A
-710 VTPNLIGHDGAV
+710 PE
-722 TPDLIGGPRRKVVYF
+722 RERKVVYF

-747 TKAYAKEKEVTQV
+747 TKAYSKEKEVTQV

-773 YPEKIDSLCCGMLFS
+773 YPEKMDSLCCGMLFS
-788 SKGYVEAGQKASND
+788 SKGYVEAGQKASD
-802 LKAALSKASDSG
+802 TLKAALEAASDGG

-850 LEHLTLKPVDE
+850 LEHLTLKPIDE

-901 AGDRGFFFPEL
+901 AGDRGFLFPEL
-912 NEHGLRDLKS
+912 NEHGLRDLRR

-932 VSRTCEIGL
+932 VSRTCEVGL
-941 SHNSGIVFKSIVYL
+941 SRNSGIVFKSIVYL
-955 VAQAAGVDI
+955 VAAAAGVDS
-964 RK
+964 KK

>member
-1 MISGEYKRLYE
+1 M
-12 ALLPVIPKERMFHDA
+12 
-27 LSTLAYGTDASFYRL
+27 
-42 IPKLV
+42 
-47 IRARDEREIAAI
+47 
-59 LHQADALNIPVTFRA
+59 
-74 AGTSLSGQAVSDSV
+74 
-88 LVLVSHGWQH
+88 
-98 WKVLD
+98 
-103 EGRKI
+103 
-108 RLQPGIR
+108 
-115 GGRANTYLVKYG
+115 
-127 RKIGPDPAS
+127 
-136 IDSAMIGGIAANN
+136 
-149 ASGMCCGTS
+149 
-158 ENSYKTMAD
+158 
-167 IRIILPDGTILDTGD
+167 
-182 EASCTE
+182 
-188 FRRTHAAFLAGI
+188 
-200 ADIATEIAADPEL
+200 
-213 EARIRRKYK
+213 
-222 IKNTTGYSL
+222 
-231 NAFVDY
+231 DY

-257 ISDITYNTVI
+257 ISDVTYNTVV

-280 NIALACEA
+280 DIAHACEA
-288 VQILKKQGLVSAV
+288 VQILKRQNKVSAV
-301 ELIDRTG
+301 ELIDRAG

-327 ESCVILV
+327 ESCVLLV
-334 ETRAASAEELSSR
+334 ETSAASAEELEANTA
-347 VKAITEGIATVP
+347 AITEGIASVP

-368 DAREQATLWKLR
+368 DAKEQATLWKLR

-387 AGLRRS
+387 AGMRRS
-393 GTTAIIEDICFPIEK
+393 STTAIIEDICFPIEK

-449 AAEVEKYKRFMD
+449 AAEVEKYKHFMD
-461 DVVRLVVDRYDG
+461 DVVKLVVDRYDG

-485 APFVEYEWGRQA
+485 APFVEYEWGKQA
-497 YTLMQRVKALFD
+497 YALMQRVKALFD

-523 PLAHIS
+523 PMAHIS
-529 NLKPCPS
+529 NLKPIPS
-536 TKQIVDKCMECGFCE
+536 TRQIVDKCMECGFCE

-570 REIERLRASGEEP
+570 REIERLKASGEEP

-588 MQKLYKYAGE
+588 MQKLFRYAGD

-612 VGADAGKLI
+612 VGADAGKMV
-621 KELRHESH
+621 KEIRHESH
-629 SPRGEKRAVWL
+629 SPRGERRAVWL
-640 AGHMAGVT
+640 AGHMAGAT
-648 AFLRGGLKC
+648 ATLRGGLKC
-657 LNGLRTVFGTKVF
+657 LNALRLVFGKRVF

-690 YMPTGATRIQMPG
+690 YMPTGASKI
-703 QAGHDGA
+703 H
-710 VTPNLIGHDGAV
+710 VTPA
-722 TPDLIGGPRRKVVYF
+722 PERERKVVYF

-747 TKAYAKEKEVTQV
+747 TKAYSKEKEVTQV

-773 YPEKIDSLCCGMLFS
+773 YPEKMDSLCCGMLFS
-788 SKGYVEAGQKASND
+788 SKGYVEAGQKASD
-802 LKAALSKASDSG
+802 TLKAALEAASDGG

-850 LEHLTLKPVDE
+850 LEHLTLKPIDE

-901 AGDRGFFFPEL
+901 AGDRGFLFPEL
-912 NEHGLRDLKS
+912 NEHGLRDLRR

-932 VSRTCEIGL
+932 VSRTCEVGL
-941 SHNSGIVFKSIVYL
+941 SRNSGIVFKSSVYL
-955 VAQAAGVDI
+955 VAAAAGVDS
-964 RK
+964 KK

>member
-1 MISGEYKRLYE
+1 MISGEYKLFYE

-42 IPKLV
+42 IPQLV
-47 IRARDEREIAAI
+47 IRAKDEREIAAI
-59 LHQADALNIPVTFRA
+59 LRQADLQNIPVTFRA
-74 AGTSLSGQAVSDSV
+74 AGTSLSGQALSDSV
-88 LVLVSHGWQH
+88 LVIVSHGWQN
-98 WKVLD
+98 WKVLE

-149 ASGMCCGTS
+149 ASGMCCGTA
-158 ENSYKTMAD
+158 ENSYQTMAD

-182 EASCTE
+182 TASC
-188 FRRTHAAFLAGI
+188 AAFRQSHAEFLSGI
-200 ADIATEIAADPEL
+200 AKIAAEIDADPDL
-213 EARIRRKYK
+213 ASRIRRKYK

-257 ISDITYNTVI
+257 ISDITYNTVV

-288 VQILKKQGLVSAV
+288 VQILKAQGKVSAV
-301 ELIDRTG
+301 ELIDRAG
-308 VRSVDQAPGIPAF
+308 VRSVDQTPGIPEF
-321 LKTIGP
+321 LKTIGD

-334 ETRAASAEELSSR
+334 ETRAASAEELTEK
-347 VKAITEGIATVP
+347 VAAITEGISKVP
-359 TELPYAFTT
+359 TELSWAFTT
-368 DAREQATLWKLR
+368 DAKEQATLWKLR

-387 AGLRRS
+387 AGMRRS
-393 GTTAIIEDICFPIEK
+393 GTTSIIEDICFPIEK

-449 AAEVEKYKRFMD
+449 AAEVEKYKKFMD
-461 DVVRLVVDRYDG
+461 DIVKLVVDRYDG

-497 YTLMQRVKALFD
+497 YGLMQRVKRLFD

-523 PLAHIS
+523 PMAHIS

-536 TKQIVDKCMECGFCE
+536 TKQVVDKCMECGFCE

-565 RVAAF
+565 RVAAY
-570 REIERLRASGEEP
+570 REIERLKASGEEP

-588 MQKLYKYAGE
+588 MQKRYRYAGE

-612 VGADAGKLI
+612 VKVDAGKLI
-621 KELRHESH
+621 KELRHEGH
-629 SPRGEKRAVWL
+629 STGGERRAVWL
-640 AGHMAGVT
+640 AGHMSGLTAG
-648 AFLRGGLKC
+648 LRGGLKC
-657 LNGLRTVFGTKVF
+657 LYGLRLLFGKQVF
-670 GAMARGLRTATGKAL
+670 GAMARGLRSISCKKI

-690 YMPTGATRIQMPG
+690 YMPTGAKKFHVP
-703 QAGHDGA
+703 A
-710 VTPNLIGHDGAV
+710 VSEE
-722 TPDLIGGPRRKVVYF
+722 RERKVVYF

-747 TKAYAKEKEVTQV
+747 TKAYSEELEVTRV
-760 TAALLEAAGFQVI
+760 TVKLLEAAGFQII
-773 YPEKIDSLCCGMLFS
+773 YPEKMDSLCCGMLFS
-788 SKGYVEAGQKASND
+788 SKGYVEAGK
-802 LKAALSKASDSG
+802 KASDTLHAALAKASDNG
-814 RIPILCD
+814 KSPILCD

-835 ELPLYEPT
+835 QLPLYEPA
-843 EFIEKFV
+843 EFIDKFV
-850 LEHLTLKPVDE
+850 LQHLTLKPLDE
-861 KVALF
+861 KVAVY

-876 DPCLK
+876 DPNLK
-881 RVAERCAREVVV
+881 HVAEQCAREIVV

-912 NEHGLRDLKS
+912 NEHGLRDLKR

-941 SHNSGIVFKSIVYL
+941 SRNSGLVFKSIVYL
-955 VAQAAGVDI
+955 VAEAAGINV

>member
-1 MISGEYKRLYE
+1 MISGEYQRFYE

-27 LSTLAYGTDASFYRL
+27 LSTLAYGTDASFYRM

-59 LHQADALNIPVTFRA
+59 LHQADTLNIPVTFRA

-115 GGRANTYLVKYG
+115 GGRANTYLVRYG

-149 ASGMCCGTS
+149 ASGMCCGTT
-158 ENSYKTMAD
+158 EKSYKTMAD

-182 EASCTE
+182 EASCAD
-188 FRRTHAAFLAGI
+188 FRRTHAAFLEGIAGI
-200 ADIATEIAADPEL
+200 AAEIAADPEL

-288 VQILKKQGLVSAV
+288 VQILKEQGLVSAV

-308 VRSVDQAPGIPAF
+308 VRSVDQAPGIPEF

-334 ETRAASAEELSSR
+334 ETRAASAEDLDSR
-347 VKAITEGIATVP
+347 VAAITEGIASVP

-461 DVVRLVVDRYDG
+461 DVVHLVVDRYDG

-497 YTLMQRVKALFD
+497 YALMQRVKALFD

-588 MQKLYKYAGE
+588 MQKLYQYAGE

-629 SPRGEKRAVWL
+629 SAAGERRAVWL

-648 AFLRGGLKC
+648 ATLRGGLKC
-657 LNGLRTVFGTKVF
+657 LNGLRTVFGTKLF

-690 YMPTGATRIQMPG
+690 YMPTGATKIQMPG
-703 QAGHDGA
+703 QAGHDGH
-710 VTPNLIGHDGAV
+710 P
-722 TPDLIGGPRRKVVYF
+722 RKVVYF

-760 TAALLEAAGFQVI
+760 TAALLEAAGFQII
-773 YPEKIDSLCCGMLFS
+773 YPEKMNSLCCGMLFS
-788 SKGYVEAGQKASND
+788 SKGYVEAGQKASD
-802 LKAALSKASDSG
+802 ALKAALAAASDGG

-876 DPCLK
+876 DPYLR

-912 NEHGLRDLKS
+912 NEHGLRDLRR

-941 SHNSGIVFKSIVYL
+941 SRNSGIVFKSIVYL
-955 VAQAAGVDI
+955 VAEAAGIDI
-964 RK
+964 TR

>member
-1 MISGEYKRLYE
+1 MISGEYQRFYE

-47 IRARDEREIAAI
+47 IRARNEQEIAAI
-59 LHQADALNIPVTFRA
+59 LHQADLQNIPVTFRA
-74 AGTSLSGQAVSDSV
+74 AGTSLSGQAISDSV
-88 LVLVSHGWQH
+88 LVIVSHGWQD
-98 WKVLD
+98 WKVLE

-115 GGRANTYLVKYG
+115 GGRANTFLVKYG

-136 IDSAMIGGIAANN
+136 IDSAMIGGIVANN

-167 IRIILPDGTILDTGD
+167 IRIILPDGTVLDTAD
-182 EASCTE
+182 EASCTA
-188 FRRTHAAFLAGI
+188 FRNSHAAFLEGI
-200 ADIATEIAADPEL
+200 AAIAAEIKADPEL
-213 EARIRRKYK
+213 DARIRRKYK

-257 ISDITYNTVI
+257 ISDVTYNTVV

-280 NIALACEA
+280 DIAHACEA
-288 VQILKKQGLVSAV
+288 VQILKRQNKVSAV
-301 ELIDRTG
+301 ELIDRAG

-327 ESCVILV
+327 ESCVLLV
-334 ETRAASAEELSSR
+334 ETRAASAEELEANTA
-347 VKAITEGIATVP
+347 AITEGIASVP
-359 TELPYAFTT
+359 TELPFAFTT
-368 DAREQATLWKLR
+368 DAKEQATLWKLR

-387 AGLRRS
+387 AGMRRS

-449 AAEVEKYKRFMD
+449 AAEVEKYKHFMD
-461 DVVRLVVDRYDG
+461 DVVKLVVDRYDG

-485 APFVEYEWGRQA
+485 APFVEYEWGKQA
-497 YTLMQRVKALFD
+497 YALMQRVKALFD

-523 PLAHIS
+523 PMAHIS
-529 NLKPCPS
+529 NLKPIPS
-536 TKQIVDKCMECGFCE
+536 TRQIVDKCMECGFCE

-570 REIERLRASGEEP
+570 REIERLKASGEEP

-588 MQKLYKYAGE
+588 MQKLFRYAGD

-612 VGADAGKLI
+612 VGADAGKMV
-621 KELRHESH
+621 KEIRHESH
-629 SPRGEKRAVWL
+629 SPRGERRAVWL
-640 AGHMAGVT
+640 AGHMAGAT
-648 AFLRGGLKC
+648 ATLRGGLKC
-657 LNGLRTVFGTKVF
+657 LNALRLVFGKRVF
-670 GAMARGLRTATGKAL
+670 GAMARGLRAATGKAL

-690 YMPTGATRIQMPG
+690 YMPTGASKIHVMP
-703 QAGHDGA
+703 A
-710 VTPNLIGHDGAV
+710 PE
-722 TPDLIGGPRRKVVYF
+722 RERKVVYF

-747 TKAYAKEKEVTQV
+747 TKAYSKEKEVTQV

-773 YPEKIDSLCCGMLFS
+773 YPEKMDSLCCGMLFS
-788 SKGYVEAGQKASND
+788 SKGYVEAGQKASD
-802 LKAALSKASDSG
+802 TLKAALEAASDGG

-850 LEHLTLKPVDE
+850 LEHLTLKPIDE

-881 RVAERCAREVVV
+881 RVAERCARQVVV

-901 AGDRGFFFPEL
+901 AGDRGFLFPEL
-912 NEHGLRDLKS
+912 NEHGLRDLRR

-932 VSRTCEIGL
+932 VSRTCEVGL
-941 SHNSGIVFKSIVYL
+941 SRNSGIVFKSIVYL
-955 VAQAAGVDI
+955 VAAAAGVDS
-964 RK
+964 KK

>member
-1 MISGEYKRLYE
+1 MISGEYQRFYE

-59 LHQADALNIPVTFRA
+59 LHQADLQNIPVTFRA
-74 AGTSLSGQAVSDSV
+74 AGTSLSGQALSDSV
-88 LVLVSHGWQH
+88 LVVVSHGWQN
-98 WKVLD
+98 WKVLE

-115 GGRANTYLVKYG
+115 GGRANTYLTRYG

-136 IDSAMIGGIAANN
+136 IDSAMIGGIVANN
-149 ASGMCCGTS
+149 ASGMCCGTT
-158 ENSYKTMAD
+158 ENSYQTMAD

-182 EASCTE
+182 TDSCAA
-188 FRRTHAAFLAGI
+188 FRQSHAEFLAGI
-200 ADIATEIAADPEL
+200 AKIAAEIDADAEL
-213 EARIRRKYK
+213 ASRIRRKYK

-257 ISDITYNTVI
+257 ISDITYNTVV

-301 ELIDRTG
+301 ELIDRAG
-308 VRSVDQAPGIPAF
+308 VRSVEQTPGIPEF
-321 LKTIGP
+321 LKTIGD

-334 ETRAASAEELSSR
+334 ETRAASAEELCANVS
-347 VKAITEGIATVP
+347 AITDGIASVP
-359 TELPYAFTT
+359 TELSWAFTT

-387 AGLRRS
+387 AGMRRS

-461 DVVRLVVDRYDG
+461 DVVKLVVDRYDG

-485 APFVEYEWGRQA
+485 APFVEYEWGKQA
-497 YTLMQRVKALFD
+497 YGLMQRVKRLFD

-523 PLAHIS
+523 PMAHIS

-570 REIERLRASGEEP
+570 REIERLKASGEEP

-612 VGADAGKLI
+612 VKADAGKLI
-621 KELRHESH
+621 KELRHEGH
-629 SPRGEKRAVWL
+629 SARSERRAVWL
-640 AGHMAGVT
+640 SGHMAGLT
-648 AFLRGGLKC
+648 AGLRVGLKG
-657 LNGLRTVFGTKVF
+657 LYGLRMLFGKQVF
-670 GAMARGLRTATGKAL
+670 GAMARGMRSLTGKKL

-690 YMPTGATRIQMPG
+690 YMPTGATKFHG
-703 QAGHDGA
+703 AGTSAA
-710 VTPNLIGHDGAV
+710 VD
-722 TPDLIGGPRRKVVYF
+722 RKVVYF

-747 TKAYAKEKEVTQV
+747 TKAYSKEKDITHV
-760 TAALLEAAGFQVI
+760 TAALLEAAGFQII
-773 YPEKIDSLCCGMLFS
+773 YPEKMDSLCCGMLFS
-788 SKGYVEAGQKASND
+788 SKGYVEAGQKASD
-802 LKAALSKASDSG
+802 TLQAALAQASENG
-814 RIPILCD
+814 KYPILCD
-821 MSPCLYTMKSNFGD
+821 MSPCLYTMKANFGD
-835 ELPLYEPT
+835 TLPLYEPT
-843 EFIEKFV
+843 EFLDKFV
-850 LEHLTLKPVDE
+850 LPHLTLKPVDE

-876 DPCLK
+876 DPYLK
-881 RVAERCAREVVV
+881 RVAQRCAREVVV

-912 NEHGLRDLKS
+912 NEHGLRDLKR
-922 QVEGCDEGFA
+922 QTEGCDEGFA

-941 SHNSGIVFKSIVYL
+941 SRNSGLVFKSIVYL
-955 VAQAAGVDI
+955 VAEAAGVNI
-964 RK
+964 KK

>member
-1 MISGEYKRLYE
+1 MISGEYKQFYD
-12 ALLPVIPKERMFHDA
+12 ALLAVIPKERMFHDA
-27 LSTLAYGTDASFYRL
+27 LSTLAYGTDASFYRM

-47 IRARDEREIAAI
+47 IRARDEREISAI
-59 LHQADALNIPVTFRA
+59 LHEADIRNIPVTFRA
-74 AGTSLSGQAVSDSV
+74 AGTSLSGQAISDSV
-88 LVLVSHGWQH
+88 LVIVSHGWQH
-98 WKVLD
+98 WQVLE
-103 EGRKI
+103 EGMKI

-182 EASCTE
+182 PASCE
-188 FRRTHAAFLAGI
+188 AFRRSHAAFLEGI
-200 ADIATEIAADPEL
+200 AAIAAEIAADPQL

-231 NAFVDY
+231 NAFVDF

-257 ISDITYNTVI
+257 ISDITYNTVV

-308 VRSVDQAPGIPAF
+308 VRSVDQTPGIPEF

-327 ESCVILV
+327 ESCVILA
-334 ETRAASAEELSSR
+334 ETRAATAEELSGR
-347 VKAITEGIATVP
+347 VAAITEGIAPVP
-359 TELPYAFTT
+359 TELPWAFTT
-368 DAREQATLWKLR
+368 DAKEQATMWKLR

-449 AAEVEKYKRFMD
+449 AAEVEKYKKFMD
-461 DVVRLVVDRYDG
+461 DIVRLVVDRYDG

-485 APFVEYEWGRQA
+485 APFVEYEWGKQA
-497 YTLMQRVKALFD
+497 YGLMQRVKALFD

-523 PLAHIS
+523 PMAHIS

-570 REIERLRASGEEP
+570 REIERLKASGEEP

-588 MQKLYKYAGE
+588 MQKLYKYAGD

-621 KELRHESH
+621 KELRHEDH
-629 SPRGEKRAVWL
+629 SEAAERRAVWL
-640 AGHMAGVT
+640 AGHMDNVT

-657 LNGLRTVFGTKVF
+657 LNGLRTVFGTKAF
-670 GAMARGLRTATGKAL
+670 GAMARGLRKLSGGAI

-690 YMPTGATRIQMPG
+690 YMPTGATKIRVPENPV
-703 QAGHDGA
+703 QAGNDG
-710 VTPNLIGHDGAV
+710 
-722 TPDLIGGPRRKVVYF
+722 RKVVYF

-747 TKAYAKEKEVTQV
+747 TKAYSKEKEVTQV
-760 TAALLEAAGFQVI
+760 TAALLEAAGFQII
-773 YPEKIDSLCCGMLFS
+773 YPEKMDALCCGMLFS
-788 SKGYVEAGQKASND
+788 SKGYVEAGQKASNE
-802 LKAALSKASDSG
+802 LKAALAAASDGG

-821 MSPCLYTMKSNFGD
+821 MSPCLYTMKANFGD

-850 LEHLTLKPVDE
+850 LDRLTLTPVDE

-912 NEHGLRDLKS
+912 NEHGLRDLKR

-941 SHNSGIVFKSIVYL
+941 SRGSGIVFKSIVYL
-955 VAQAAGVDI
+955 VARAAGI
-964 RK
+964 Q

>member
-1 MISGEYKRLYE
+1 
-12 ALLPVIPKERMFHDA
+12 MFN
-27 LSTLAYGTDASFYRL
+27 
-42 IPKLV
+42 V
-47 IRARDEREIAAI
+47 
-59 LHQADALNIPVTFRA
+59 
-74 AGTSLSGQAVSDSV
+74 
-88 LVLVSHGWQH
+88 
-98 WKVLD
+98 
-103 EGRKI
+103 
-108 RLQPGIR
+108 
-115 GGRANTYLVKYG
+115 
-127 RKIGPDPAS
+127 
-136 IDSAMIGGIAANN
+136 
-149 ASGMCCGTS
+149 
-158 ENSYKTMAD
+158 
-167 IRIILPDGTILDTGD
+167 
-182 EASCTE
+182 
-188 FRRTHAAFLAGI
+188 
-200 ADIATEIAADPEL
+200 
-213 EARIRRKYK
+213 
-222 IKNTTGYSL
+222 
-231 NAFVDY
+231 
-237 SDPIDIVKHLVIGSE
+237 
-252 GTLAF
+252 
-257 ISDITYNTVI
+257 TYNTVV

-280 NIALACEA
+280 DIAHACEA
-288 VQILKKQGLVSAV
+288 VQILKRQNKVSAV
-301 ELIDRTG
+301 ELIDRAG

-327 ESCVILV
+327 ESCVLLV
-334 ETRAASAEELSSR
+334 ETRAASAEELEANTA
-347 VKAITEGIATVP
+347 AITEGIASVP
-359 TELPYAFTT
+359 TELPFAFTT
-368 DAREQATLWKLR
+368 DAKEQATLWKLR

-387 AGLRRS
+387 AGMRRS

-449 AAEVEKYKRFMD
+449 AAEVEKYKHFMD
-461 DVVRLVVDRYDG
+461 DVVKLVVDRYDG

-485 APFVEYEWGRQA
+485 APFVEYEWGKQA
-497 YTLMQRVKALFD
+497 YALMQRVKALFD

-523 PLAHIS
+523 PMAHIS
-529 NLKPCPS
+529 NLKPIPS
-536 TKQIVDKCMECGFCE
+536 TRQIVDKCMECGFCE

-570 REIERLRASGEEP
+570 REIERLKASGEEP

-588 MQKLYKYAGE
+588 MQKLFRYAGD

-612 VGADAGKLI
+612 VGADAGKMV
-621 KELRHESH
+621 KEIRHESH
-629 SPRGEKRAVWL
+629 SPRGERRAVWL
-640 AGHMAGVT
+640 AGHMTGAT
-648 AFLRGGLKC
+648 ATLRGGLKC
-657 LNGLRTVFGTKVF
+657 LNALRLVFGKRVF
-670 GAMARGLRTATGKAL
+670 GAMARGLRAATGKAL

-690 YMPTGATRIQMPG
+690 YMPTGASKIHVMP
-703 QAGHDGA
+703 A
-710 VTPNLIGHDGAV
+710 PE
-722 TPDLIGGPRRKVVYF
+722 RERKVVYF

-747 TKAYAKEKEVTQV
+747 TKAYSKEKEVTQV

-773 YPEKIDSLCCGMLFS
+773 YPEKMDSLCCGMLFS
-788 SKGYVEAGQKASND
+788 SKGYVEAGRKASD
-802 LKAALSKASDSG
+802 ALKAALTAASDGG

-850 LEHLTLKPVDE
+850 LEHLTLKPIDE

-901 AGDRGFFFPEL
+901 AGDRGFLFPEL
-912 NEHGLRDLKS
+912 NEHGLRDLRR

-932 VSRTCEIGL
+932 VSRTCEVGL
-941 SHNSGIVFKSIVYL
+941 SRNSGIVFKSIVYL
-955 VAQAAGVDI
+955 VAAAAGVDI

>member
-1 MISGEYKRLYE
+1 MISGAYKQFYE
-12 ALLPVIPKERMFHDA
+12 ALLAVIPKERMFHDA

-47 IRARDEREIAAI
+47 IRARDEQEIAAI
-59 LHQADALNIPVTFRA
+59 LQQADRLNIPVTFRA
-74 AGTSLSGQAVSDSV
+74 AGTSLSGQAISDSV
-88 LVLVSHGWQH
+88 LVIVSHGWQH

-167 IRIILPDGTILDTGD
+167 IRIILPDGTVLDTGD
-182 EASCTE
+182 PASCETFRHSHAE
-188 FRRTHAAFLAGI
+188 FISGIAGI
-200 ADIATEIAADPEL
+200 AAEIAADSEL
-213 EARIRRKYK
+213 SERIRRKYK

-231 NAFVDY
+231 NAFVDF

-257 ISDITYNTVI
+257 ISDITYNTVV
-267 DHKHKALAMITYT
+267 DHKYKALAMITYT

-308 VRSVDQAPGIPAF
+308 VRSVDQTPGIPEF

-327 ESCVILV
+327 ESCVILA
-334 ETRAASAEELSSR
+334 ETRAASAEELDTR
-347 VKAITEGIATVP
+347 VKTITEGIASVP
-359 TELPYAFTT
+359 TELPFAFTT
-368 DAREQATLWKLR
+368 DAREQATMWKLR

-393 GTTAIIEDICFPIEK
+393 GTTAIIEDICFPIEH

-449 AAEVEKYKRFMD
+449 AAEVEKYKKFMD
-461 DVVRLVVDRYDG
+461 DIVRLVVDRYDG

-497 YTLMQRVKALFD
+497 YGLMQRVKALFD

-523 PLAHIS
+523 PMAHIS

-588 MQKLYKYAGE
+588 MQKLYKYAGD

-621 KELRHESH
+621 KELRHEGH

-640 AGHMAGVT
+640 AGHMDGVT
-648 AFLRGGLKC
+648 ACLRGGLKC
-657 LNGLRTVFGTKVF
+657 LNTLRLLFGKRLF
-670 GAMARGLRTATGKAL
+670 GAMARGLRKLTGGAL

-690 YMPTGATRIQMPG
+690 YMPTGASRLRVP
-703 QAGHDGA
+703 A
-710 VTPNLIGHDGAV
+710 VV
-722 TPDLIGGPRRKVVYF
+722 QERERKVVYF

-747 TKAYAKEKEVTQV
+747 TKAYSQEKEVTQV
-760 TAALLEAAGFQVI
+760 TAALLEAAGFQII
-773 YPEKIDSLCCGMLFS
+773 YPEKMDALCCGMLFS
-788 SKGYVEAGQKASND
+788 SKGYVEAGRKASDD
-802 LKAALSKASDSG
+802 LKAALLKASDGG

-912 NEHGLRDLKS
+912 NEHGLRDLKR
-922 QVEGCDEGFA
+922 QVDGCDEGFA
-932 VSRTCEIGL
+932 ASRTCEIGL
-941 SHNSGIVFKSIVYL
+941 SRNSGIVFKSIVYL
-955 VAQAAGVDI
+955 VAKAAGVEI
-964 RK
+964 RKNA

>member
-1 MISGEYKRLYE
+1 MISGEYKRFYE

-47 IRARDEREIAAI
+47 IRAKDEREIAAI
-59 LHQADALNIPVTFRA
+59 LHQADLMNIPVTFRA
-74 AGTSLSGQAVSDSV
+74 AGTSLSGQAISDSV
-88 LVLVSHGWQH
+88 LVIVSHGWQH
-98 WKVLD
+98 WQVLE

-167 IRIILPDGTILDTGD
+167 IRVILPDGTVLDTGD
-182 EASCTE
+182 PASCE
-188 FRRTHAAFLAGI
+188 AFRHSHADFLAGI
-200 ADIATEIAADPEL
+200 AGIAAEIAADPEL
-213 EARIRRKYK
+213 ESRIRRKYK

-231 NAFVDY
+231 NAFVDF

-257 ISDITYNTVI
+257 ISDITYNTVV

-288 VQILKKQGLVSAV
+288 VQILKAQNKVSAV
-301 ELIDRTG
+301 ELIDRAG
-308 VRSVDQAPGIPAF
+308 VRSVDQTPGIPEF
-321 LKTIGP
+321 LKTIGD

-334 ETRAASAEELSSR
+334 ETRAASAEELSEK
-347 VKAITEGIATVP
+347 VAAITEGIAGVP
-359 TELPYAFTT
+359 TEREWAFTT
-368 DAREQATLWKLR
+368 DAKEQATLWKLR

-387 AGLRRS
+387 AGMRRS

-449 AAEVEKYKRFMD
+449 AAEVEKYKHFMD
-461 DVVRLVVDRYDG
+461 DVVKLVVDRYDG

-485 APFVEYEWGRQA
+485 APFVEYEWGKQA
-497 YTLMQRVKALFD
+497 YGLMQRVKALFD

-523 PLAHIS
+523 PMAHIS

-536 TKQIVDKCMECGFCE
+536 TKQLVDKCMECGFCE

-612 VGADAGKLI
+612 VKADAGKLI
-621 KELRHESH
+621 KELRHENH
-629 SPRGEKRAVWL
+629 SPKGEKRAVWL

-648 AFLRGGLKC
+648 SLLRGGLKF
-657 LNGLRTVFGTKVF
+657 LNALRLLFGKKVF
-670 GAMARGLRTATGKAL
+670 GAIARGLRWLSCKKL

-690 YMPTGATRIQMPG
+690 YMPTGAKKIKLPDQVL
-703 QAGHDGA
+703 HDGSS
-710 VTPNLIGHDGAV
+710 L
-722 TPDLIGGPRRKVVYF
+722 TPDSARRLKVVYF

-747 TKAYAKEKEVTQV
+747 TKAYSKEKDVTQV
-760 TAALLEAAGFQVI
+760 TAALLEAAGFQII
-773 YPEKIDSLCCGMLFS
+773 YPEKMDSLCCGMLFS
-788 SKGYVEAGQKASND
+788 SKGYVEAGQKASNA
-802 LKAALSKASDSG
+802 LKAALVKASDG
-814 RIPILCD
+814 GKIPILCD
-821 MSPCLYTMKSNFGD
+821 MSPCLYTMKANFGD

-850 LEHLTLKPVDE
+850 LEHLTLNPVDE

-912 NEHGLRDLKS
+912 NEHGLRELKR

-941 SHNSGIVFKSIVYL
+941 SRNSGLVFKSIVYL
-955 VAQAAGVDI
+955 VAQAAGINLTKQID
-964 RK
+964 

>member
-1 MISGEYKRLYE
+1 MIIGEYKRFYE
-12 ALLPVIPKERMFHDA
+12 SLLPVIPKERMFHDA
-27 LSTLAYGTDASFYRL
+27 LSTLAYGTDASFYRM

-59 LHQADALNIPVTFRA
+59 LHQADLQNIPVTFRA
-74 AGTSLSGQAVSDSV
+74 AGTSLSGQAISDSV
-88 LVLVSHGWQH
+88 LVIVSHGWQN

-167 IRIILPDGTILDTGD
+167 IRVILPDGTILDTGD
-182 EASCTE
+182 EASCAE
-188 FRRTHAAFLAGI
+188 FRHTHAAFLEGI
-200 ADIATEIAADPEL
+200 AAIAAEIAADPEL
-213 EARIRRKYK
+213 TARIRRKYK

-231 NAFVDY
+231 NAFVDF

-257 ISDITYNTVI
+257 ISDITYNTVV

-288 VQILKKQGLVSAV
+288 VQILKAQGLVSAV
-301 ELIDRTG
+301 ELIDRAG
-308 VRSVDQAPGIPAF
+308 VRSVDQTPGIPEF

-334 ETRAASAEELSSR
+334 ETRAATAEELASR
-347 VKAITEGIATVP
+347 VSAITEGIASVA
-359 TELPYAFTT
+359 TELPWAFTT
-368 DAREQATLWKLR
+368 DAKEQATMWKLR

-387 AGLRRS
+387 AGMRRS

-408 LAEATVRLREVFAAD
+408 LAEATVRLREVFADD

-449 AAEVEKYKRFMD
+449 AAEVEKYKHFMD

-485 APFVEYEWGRQA
+485 APFVEYEWGKQA
-497 YTLMQRVKALFD
+497 YGLMQRVKALFD

-523 PLAHIS
+523 PMAHIS

-629 SPRGEKRAVWL
+629 SPRGEKRALWL
-640 AGHMAGVT
+640 AGHMDSVT

-657 LNGLRTVFGTKVF
+657 LNGLRTVFGTKIF
-670 GAMARGLRTATGKAL
+670 GAMARGLRKLTGGAL

-690 YMPTGATRIQMPG
+690 YMPTGATKIKMPG
-703 QAGHDGA
+703 QAPTG
-710 VTPNLIGHDGAV
+710 
-722 TPDLIGGPRRKVVYF
+722 DLKVVYF

-747 TKAYAKEKEVTQV
+747 TKAYSKDKEVTQV
-760 TAALLEAAGFQVI
+760 TAALLEAAGFQII
-773 YPEKIDSLCCGMLFS
+773 YPEKMDSLCCGMLFS

-802 LKAALSKASDSG
+802 LKAALLKASDG
-814 RIPILCD
+814 GKIPILCD
-821 MSPCLYTMKSNFGD
+821 MSPCLYTMKANFGD

-850 LEHLTLKPVDE
+850 LDRLKLKPVDE

-912 NEHGLRDLKS
+912 NEHGLRDLHR

-941 SHNSGIVFKSIVYL
+941 SRNSGIVFKSIVYL
-955 VAQAAGVDI
+955 VARAAGVNI
-964 RK
+964 KK

>member
-1 MISGEYKRLYE
+1 MISGEYQRFYE

-47 IRARDEREIAAI
+47 IRARNEQEIAAI
-59 LHQADALNIPVTFRA
+59 LHQADLQNIPVTFRA
-74 AGTSLSGQAVSDSV
+74 AGTSLSGQAISDSV
-88 LVLVSHGWQH
+88 LVIVSHGWQN
-98 WKVLD
+98 WKVLE

-115 GGRANTYLVKYG
+115 GGRANTFLVKYG

-136 IDSAMIGGIAANN
+136 IDSAMIGGIVANN

-167 IRIILPDGTILDTGD
+167 IRIILPDGTVLDTAD
-182 EASCTE
+182 EASCTA
-188 FRRTHAAFLAGI
+188 FRNSHAAFLEGI
-200 ADIATEIAADPEL
+200 AAIAAEIKADPEL
-213 EARIRRKYK
+213 DARIRRKYK

-257 ISDITYNTVI
+257 ISDVTYNTVV

-280 NIALACEA
+280 DIAHACEA
-288 VQILKKQGLVSAV
+288 VQILKRQNKVSAV
-301 ELIDRTG
+301 ELIDRAG

-327 ESCVILV
+327 ESCVLLV
-334 ETRAASAEELSSR
+334 ETRAASAEELEANTA
-347 VKAITEGIATVP
+347 AITEGIASVP
-359 TELPYAFTT
+359 TELPFAFTT
-368 DAREQATLWKLR
+368 DAKEQATLWKLR

-387 AGLRRS
+387 AGMRRS

-449 AAEVEKYKRFMD
+449 AAEVEKYKHFMD
-461 DVVRLVVDRYDG
+461 DVVKLVVDRYDG

-485 APFVEYEWGRQA
+485 APFVEYEWGKQA
-497 YTLMQRVKALFD
+497 YALMQRVKALFD

-523 PLAHIS
+523 PMAHIS
-529 NLKPCPS
+529 NLKPIPS
-536 TKQIVDKCMECGFCE
+536 TRQIVDKCMECGFCE

-570 REIERLRASGEEP
+570 REIERLKASGEEP

-588 MQKLYKYAGE
+588 MQKLFRYAGD

-612 VGADAGKLI
+612 VGADAGKMV
-621 KELRHESH
+621 KEIRHESH
-629 SPRGEKRAVWL
+629 SPRGERRAVWL
-640 AGHMAGVT
+640 AGHMAGAT
-648 AFLRGGLKC
+648 ATLRGGLKC
-657 LNGLRTVFGTKVF
+657 LNALRLVFGKRVF
-670 GAMARGLRTATGKAL
+670 GAMARGLRAATGKAL

-690 YMPTGATRIQMPG
+690 YMPTGASKI
-703 QAGHDGA
+703 H
-710 VTPNLIGHDGAV
+710 VTPA
-722 TPDLIGGPRRKVVYF
+722 PERERKVVYF

-747 TKAYAKEKEVTQV
+747 TKAYSKEKEVTQV

-773 YPEKIDSLCCGMLFS
+773 YPEKMDSLCCGMLFS
-788 SKGYVEAGQKASND
+788 SKGYVEAGQKASD
-802 LKAALSKASDSG
+802 ALKAALTAASDGG

-850 LEHLTLKPVDE
+850 LEHLTLKPIDE

-881 RVAERCAREVVV
+881 RVAERCARQVVV

-901 AGDRGFFFPEL
+901 AGDRGFLFPEL
-912 NEHGLRDLKS
+912 NEHGLRDLRR

-932 VSRTCEIGL
+932 VSRTCEVGL
-941 SHNSGIVFKSIVYL
+941 SRNSGIVFKSIVYL
-955 VAQAAGVDI
+955 VAAAAGVDS
-964 RK
+964 KK

>member
-1 MISGEYKRLYE
+1 M
-12 ALLPVIPKERMFHDA
+12 
-27 LSTLAYGTDASFYRL
+27 
-42 IPKLV
+42 
-47 IRARDEREIAAI
+47 
-59 LHQADALNIPVTFRA
+59 
-74 AGTSLSGQAVSDSV
+74 
-88 LVLVSHGWQH
+88 
-98 WKVLD
+98 
-103 EGRKI
+103 
-108 RLQPGIR
+108 
-115 GGRANTYLVKYG
+115 
-127 RKIGPDPAS
+127 
-136 IDSAMIGGIAANN
+136 
-149 ASGMCCGTS
+149 
-158 ENSYKTMAD
+158 
-167 IRIILPDGTILDTGD
+167 
-182 EASCTE
+182 
-188 FRRTHAAFLAGI
+188 
-200 ADIATEIAADPEL
+200 
-213 EARIRRKYK
+213 
-222 IKNTTGYSL
+222 
-231 NAFVDY
+231 
-237 SDPIDIVKHLVIGSE
+237 
-252 GTLAF
+252 
-257 ISDITYNTVI
+257 
-267 DHKHKALAMITYT
+267 
-280 NIALACEA
+280 
-288 VQILKKQGLVSAV
+288 QILKRQNKVSAV
-301 ELIDRTG
+301 ELIDRAG

-327 ESCVILV
+327 ESCVLLV
-334 ETRAASAEELSSR
+334 ETRAASAEELEANTA
-347 VKAITEGIATVP
+347 AITEGIASVP

-368 DAREQATLWKLR
+368 DAKEQATLWKLR

-387 AGLRRS
+387 AGMRRS

-449 AAEVEKYKRFMD
+449 AAEVEKYKHFMD
-461 DVVRLVVDRYDG
+461 DVVKLVVDRYDG

-485 APFVEYEWGRQA
+485 APFVEYEWGKQA
-497 YTLMQRVKALFD
+497 YALMQRVKALFD

-523 PLAHIS
+523 PMAHIS
-529 NLKPCPS
+529 NLKPIPS
-536 TKQIVDKCMECGFCE
+536 TRQIVDKCMECGFCE

-570 REIERLRASGEEP
+570 REIERLKASGEEP

-588 MQKLYKYAGE
+588 MQKLFRYAGD

-612 VGADAGKLI
+612 VGADAGKMV
-621 KELRHESH
+621 KEIRHESH

-648 AFLRGGLKC
+648 ATLRGGLKC
-657 LNGLRTVFGTKVF
+657 LNALRLVFGKRVF
-670 GAMARGLRTATGKAL
+670 GAMARGLRAATGKAL

-690 YMPTGATRIQMPG
+690 YMPTGASKIHVMP
-703 QAGHDGA
+703 A
-710 VTPNLIGHDGAV
+710 PE
-722 TPDLIGGPRRKVVYF
+722 RERKVVYF

-747 TKAYAKEKEVTQV
+747 TKAYSKEKEVTQV

-773 YPEKIDSLCCGMLFS
+773 YPEKMDSLCCGMLFS
-788 SKGYVEAGQKASND
+788 SKGYVEAGQKASD
-802 LKAALSKASDSG
+802 TLKAALEAASDGG

-850 LEHLTLKPVDE
+850 LEHLTLKPIDE

-881 RVAERCAREVVV
+881 RVAECCAREVVV

-901 AGDRGFFFPEL
+901 AGDRGFLFPEL
-912 NEHGLRDLKS
+912 NEHGLRDLRR

-932 VSRTCEIGL
+932 VSRTCEVGL
-941 SHNSGIVFKSIVYL
+941 SRNSGIVFKSIVYL
-955 VAQAAGVDI
+955 VAAAAGVDSQ
-964 RK
+964 K

>member
-1 MISGEYKRLYE
+1 MISGEYQRFYE

-47 IRARDEREIAAI
+47 IRARNEQEIAAI
-59 LHQADALNIPVTFRA
+59 LHQADLQSIPVTFRA
-74 AGTSLSGQAVSDSV
+74 AGTSLSGQAISDSV
-88 LVLVSHGWQH
+88 LVIVSHGWQN
-98 WKVLD
+98 WKVLE

-115 GGRANTYLVKYG
+115 GGRANTFLVKYG

-136 IDSAMIGGIAANN
+136 IDSAMIGGIVANN

-167 IRIILPDGTILDTGD
+167 IRIILPDGTVLDTAD
-182 EASCTE
+182 EASCTA
-188 FRRTHAAFLAGI
+188 FRNSHAAFLEGI
-200 ADIATEIAADPEL
+200 AAIAAEIKADPEL
-213 EARIRRKYK
+213 DARIRRKYK

-257 ISDITYNTVI
+257 ISDVTYNTVV

-280 NIALACEA
+280 DIAHACEA
-288 VQILKKQGLVSAV
+288 VQILKRQNKVSAV
-301 ELIDRTG
+301 ELIDRAG

-327 ESCVILV
+327 ESCVLLV
-334 ETRAASAEELSSR
+334 ETRAASAEELEANTA
-347 VKAITEGIATVP
+347 AITEGIASVP
-359 TELPYAFTT
+359 TELPFAFTT
-368 DAREQATLWKLR
+368 DAKEQATLWKLR

-387 AGLRRS
+387 AGMRRS

-449 AAEVEKYKRFMD
+449 AAEVEKYKHFMD
-461 DVVRLVVDRYDG
+461 DVVKLVVDRYDG

-485 APFVEYEWGRQA
+485 APFVEYEWGKQA
-497 YTLMQRVKALFD
+497 YALMQRVKALFD

-523 PLAHIS
+523 PMAHIS
-529 NLKPCPS
+529 NLKPIPS
-536 TKQIVDKCMECGFCE
+536 TRQIVDKCMECGFCE

-570 REIERLRASGEEP
+570 REIERLKASGEEP

-588 MQKLYKYAGE
+588 MQKQFRYAGD

-612 VGADAGKLI
+612 VGADAGKMV
-621 KELRHESH
+621 KEIRHESH
-629 SPRGEKRAVWL
+629 SPRGERRAVWL
-640 AGHMAGVT
+640 AGHMTGAT
-648 AFLRGGLKC
+648 ATLRGGLKC
-657 LNGLRTVFGTKVF
+657 LNALRLVFGKRIF

-690 YMPTGATRIQMPG
+690 YMPTGASKIHVMP
-703 QAGHDGA
+703 A
-710 VTPNLIGHDGAV
+710 PE
-722 TPDLIGGPRRKVVYF
+722 RERKVVYF

-747 TKAYAKEKEVTQV
+747 TKAYSKEKEVTQV

-773 YPEKIDSLCCGMLFS
+773 YPEKMDSLCCGMLFS
-788 SKGYVEAGQKASND
+788 SKGYVEAGQKASD
-802 LKAALSKASDSG
+802 MLKAALEAASDGG

-850 LEHLTLKPVDE
+850 LEHLTLKPIDE

-881 RVAERCAREVVV
+881 RVAERCARQVVV

-901 AGDRGFFFPEL
+901 AGDRGFLFPEL
-912 NEHGLRDLKS
+912 NEHGLRDLRR

-932 VSRTCEIGL
+932 VSRTCEVGL
-941 SHNSGIVFKSIVYL
+941 SRNSGIVFKSIVYL
-955 VAQAAGVDI
+955 VAAAAGVDS
-964 RK
+964 KK

>member
-1 MISGEYKRLYE
+1 MISGEYQRFYE

-47 IRARDEREIAAI
+47 IRARNEQEIAAI
-59 LHQADALNIPVTFRA
+59 LHQADLQNIPVTFRA
-74 AGTSLSGQAVSDSV
+74 AGTSLSGQAISDSV
-88 LVLVSHGWQH
+88 LVIVSHGWQN
-98 WKVLD
+98 WKVLE

-115 GGRANTYLVKYG
+115 GGRANTFLVKYG

-136 IDSAMIGGIAANN
+136 IDSAMIGGIVANN

-167 IRIILPDGTILDTGD
+167 IRVILPDGTVLDTAD
-182 EASCTE
+182 EASCTA
-188 FRRTHAAFLAGI
+188 FRNSHAAFLEGI
-200 ADIATEIAADPEL
+200 AAIAAEIKADPEL

-257 ISDITYNTVI
+257 ISDVTYNTVV

-280 NIALACEA
+280 DIAHACEA
-288 VQILKKQGLVSAV
+288 VQILKRQNKVSAV
-301 ELIDRTG
+301 ELIDRAG

-327 ESCVILV
+327 ESCVLLV
-334 ETRAASAEELSSR
+334 ETRAATAEELEA
-347 VKAITEGIATVP
+347 KAAAIAEGIASVP

-368 DAREQATLWKLR
+368 DAKEQATLWKLR

-387 AGLRRS
+387 AGMRRS

-449 AAEVEKYKRFMD
+449 AAEVEKYKHFMD
-461 DVVRLVVDRYDG
+461 DVVKLVVDRYDG

-485 APFVEYEWGRQA
+485 APFVEYEWGKQA
-497 YTLMQRVKALFD
+497 YALMQRVKALFD

-523 PLAHIS
+523 PMAHIS
-529 NLKPCPS
+529 NLKPIPS
-536 TKQIVDKCMECGFCE
+536 TRQIVDKCMECGFCE

-570 REIERLRASGEEP
+570 REIERLKASGEEP

-588 MQKLYKYAGE
+588 MQKLFRYAGD

-612 VGADAGKLI
+612 VGADAGKMV
-621 KELRHESH
+621 KEIRHESH
-629 SPRGEKRAVWL
+629 SPRGERRAVWL
-640 AGHMAGVT
+640 AGHMAGAT
-648 AFLRGGLKC
+648 ATLRGGLKC
-657 LNGLRTVFGTKVF
+657 LNALRLVFGKRVF
-670 GAMARGLRTATGKAL
+670 GAMARGLRAATGKAL

-690 YMPTGATRIQMPG
+690 YMPTGASKIHVMP
-703 QAGHDGA
+703 A
-710 VTPNLIGHDGAV
+710 PE
-722 TPDLIGGPRRKVVYF
+722 RERKVVYF

-747 TKAYAKEKEVTQV
+747 TKAYSKEKEVTQV

-773 YPEKIDSLCCGMLFS
+773 YPEKMDSLCCGMLFS
-788 SKGYVEAGQKASND
+788 SKGYVEAGQKASD
-802 LKAALSKASDSG
+802 TLKAALEAASDGG

-850 LEHLTLKPVDE
+850 LEHLTLKPIDE

-901 AGDRGFFFPEL
+901 AGDRGFLFPEL
-912 NEHGLRDLKS
+912 NEHGLRDLRR

-932 VSRTCEIGL
+932 VSRTCEVGL
-941 SHNSGIVFKSIVYL
+941 SRNSGIVFKSIVYL
-955 VAQAAGVDI
+955 VAAAAGVDS
-964 RK
+964 KK

>member
-1 MISGEYKRLYE
+1 MISGEYKQFYE
-12 ALLPVIPKERMFHDA
+12 ALLAVIPKERMFHDA

-47 IRARDEREIAAI
+47 IRARDERDIAAI
-59 LHQADALNIPVTFRA
+59 LSEADKMNIPVTFRA
-74 AGTSLSGQAVSDSV
+74 AGTSLSGQAISDSV
-88 LVLVSHGWQH
+88 LVIVSHGWQQ
-98 WKVLD
+98 WKVLE

-158 ENSYKTMAD
+158 ENSYKTIAD
-167 IRIILPDGTILDTGD
+167 IRIILPDGTVLDTAD
-182 EASCTE
+182 TASCE
-188 FRRTHAAFLAGI
+188 AFRRSHADFLAGI
-200 ADIATEIAADPEL
+200 SAIAADIAADPEL
-213 EARIRRKYK
+213 AARIRRKYK

-231 NAFVDY
+231 NAFVDF

-257 ISDITYNTVI
+257 ISDITYNTVV
-267 DHKHKALAMITYT
+267 DHKYKALAMITYT

-308 VRSVDQAPGIPAF
+308 VRSVDQTPGIPEF

-327 ESCVILV
+327 ESCVILA
-334 ETRAASAEELSSR
+334 ETRAASAEELDTR
-347 VKAITEGIATVP
+347 IKTITEGIASVP
-359 TELPYAFTT
+359 TELPFAFTT
-368 DAREQATLWKLR
+368 DAREQATMWKLR

-393 GTTAIIEDICFPIEK
+393 GTTAIIEDICFPIEH

-449 AAEVEKYKRFMD
+449 AAEVEKYKKFMD
-461 DVVRLVVDRYDG
+461 DIVRLVVDRYDG

-485 APFVEYEWGRQA
+485 APFVEYEWGKQA
-497 YTLMQRVKALFD
+497 YELMQRVKALFD

-523 PLAHIS
+523 PMAHIS

-588 MQKLYKYAGE
+588 MQKLYKYAGD

-621 KELRHESH
+621 KELRHEGH
-629 SPRGEKRAVWL
+629 APRGEKRAVWL

-648 AFLRGGLKC
+648 ATLRGGLKC
-657 LNGLRTVFGTKVF
+657 LNGLRTVFGTKLF
-670 GAMARGLRTATGKAL
+670 GAMARGLRKLTGGAL

-690 YMPTGATRIQMPG
+690 YMPTGASRIHVP
-703 QAGHDGA
+703 A
-710 VTPNLIGHDGAV
+710 VAQE
-722 TPDLIGGPRRKVVYF
+722 RERKVVYF

-747 TKAYAKEKEVTQV
+747 TKAYSQEKEVTQV
-760 TAALLEAAGFQVI
+760 TAALLEAAGFQII
-773 YPEKIDSLCCGMLFS
+773 YPEKMDSLCCGMLFS
-788 SKGYVEAGQKASND
+788 SKGYVEAGQKASD
-802 LKAALSKASDSG
+802 TLKAALVAASDGG

-821 MSPCLYTMKSNFGD
+821 MSPCLYTMKANFGD

-912 NEHGLRDLKS
+912 NEHGLRDLKR
-922 QVEGCDEGFA
+922 QVDGCDEGFA

-941 SHNSGIVFKSIVYL
+941 SRNSGLVFKSIVYL
-955 VAQAAGVDI
+955 VARAAGVEI
-964 RK
+964 RKNA

>member
-1 MISGEYKRLYE
+1 MISGEYQRFYE

-47 IRARDEREIAAI
+47 IRARNEQEIAAI
-59 LHQADALNIPVTFRA
+59 LHQADLQNIPVTFRA
-74 AGTSLSGQAVSDSV
+74 AGTSLSGQAISDSV
-88 LVLVSHGWQH
+88 LVIVSHGWQN
-98 WKVLD
+98 WKVLE

-115 GGRANTYLVKYG
+115 GGRANTFLVKYG

-136 IDSAMIGGIAANN
+136 IDSAMIGGIVANN

-167 IRIILPDGTILDTGD
+167 IRIILPDGTVLDTAD
-182 EASCTE
+182 EASCTA
-188 FRRTHAAFLAGI
+188 FRNSHAAFLEGI
-200 ADIATEIAADPEL
+200 AAIAAEIRADPEL
-213 EARIRRKYK
+213 DARIRRKYK

-257 ISDITYNTVI
+257 ISDVTYNTVV

-280 NIALACEA
+280 DIAHACEA
-288 VQILKKQGLVSAV
+288 VQILKRQNKVSAV
-301 ELIDRTG
+301 ELIDRAG

-327 ESCVILV
+327 ESCVLLV
-334 ETRAASAEELSSR
+334 ETRAASAEELEANTA
-347 VKAITEGIATVP
+347 AITEGIASVP
-359 TELPYAFTT
+359 TELPFAFTT
-368 DAREQATLWKLR
+368 DAKEQATLWKLR

-387 AGLRRS
+387 AGMRRS

-449 AAEVEKYKRFMD
+449 AAEVEKYKHFMD
-461 DVVRLVVDRYDG
+461 DVVKLVVDRYDG

-485 APFVEYEWGRQA
+485 APFVEYEWGKQA
-497 YTLMQRVKALFD
+497 YALMQRVKALFD

-523 PLAHIS
+523 PMAHIS
-529 NLKPCPS
+529 NLKPIPS
-536 TKQIVDKCMECGFCE
+536 TRQIVDKCMECGFCE

-570 REIERLRASGEEP
+570 REIERLKASGEEP

-588 MQKLYKYAGE
+588 MQKLFRYAGD

-612 VGADAGKLI
+612 VGADAGKMV
-621 KELRHESH
+621 KEIRHESH
-629 SPRGEKRAVWL
+629 SPRGERRAVWL
-640 AGHMAGVT
+640 AGHMAGAT
-648 AFLRGGLKC
+648 ATLRGGLKC
-657 LNGLRTVFGTKVF
+657 LNALRLVFGKRVF
-670 GAMARGLRTATGKAL
+670 GAMARGLRAATGKAL

-690 YMPTGATRIQMPG
+690 YMPTGASKIHVMP
-703 QAGHDGA
+703 A
-710 VTPNLIGHDGAV
+710 PE
-722 TPDLIGGPRRKVVYF
+722 RERKVVYF

-747 TKAYAKEKEVTQV
+747 TKAYSKEKEVTQV

-773 YPEKIDSLCCGMLFS
+773 YPEKMDSLCCGMLFS
-788 SKGYVEAGQKASND
+788 SKGYVEAGQKASD
-802 LKAALSKASDSG
+802 ALKAALTAASDGG

-850 LEHLTLKPVDE
+850 LEHLTLKPIDE

-881 RVAERCAREVVV
+881 RVAERCARQVVV

-901 AGDRGFFFPEL
+901 AGDRGFLFPEL
-912 NEHGLRDLKS
+912 NEHGLRDLRR

-932 VSRTCEIGL
+932 VSRTCEVGL
-941 SHNSGIVFKSIVYL
+941 SRNSGIVFKSIVYL
-955 VAQAAGVDI
+955 VAAAAGVDS
-964 RK
+964 KK

>member
-1 MISGEYKRLYE
+1 MISGEYKLFYE
-12 ALLPVIPKERMFHDA
+12 SLLPVIPKQRMFHDA

-47 IRARDEREIAAI
+47 IRAKDEREIAAI
-59 LHQADALNIPVTFRA
+59 LHQADRLGLPVTFRA
-74 AGTSLSGQAVSDSV
+74 AGTSLSGQALSDSV
-88 LVLVSHGWQH
+88 LVIVSHGWQN

-115 GGRANTYLVKYG
+115 GGRANTFLARYG

-136 IDSAMIGGIAANN
+136 IDSAMIGGIVANN

-167 IRIILPDGTILDTGD
+167 IRIILPDGTVLDTGD
-182 EASCTE
+182 ADSRAD
-188 FRRTHAAFLAGI
+188 FRRTHADFLAGI
-200 ADIATEIAADPEL
+200 AQIAADIAADPQL

-222 IKNTTGYSL
+222 IKNTTGYAL

-237 SDPIDIVKHLVIGSE
+237 SDPIDIAAHLVIGSE

-257 ISDITYNTVI
+257 ISDITYNTVV
-267 DHKHKALAMITYT
+267 DHPHKALALITYPD
-280 NIALACEA
+280 IARACEA
-288 VQILKKQGLVSAV
+288 VQILKKQDKVSAV
-301 ELIDRTG
+301 ELIDRAG
-308 VRSVDQAPGIPAF
+308 IRSVDQTPGIPAF
-321 LKTIGP
+321 LRTLGD

-334 ETRAASAEELSSR
+334 ETRAASADELA
-347 VKAITEGIATVP
+347 VKVAAITEGIAAVP
-359 TELPYAFTT
+359 TERPVSFTT
-368 DAREQATLWKLR
+368 DAKEQAMLWKIR

-387 AGLRRS
+387 AGMRRS

-449 AAEVEKYKRFMD
+449 ADEVAKYKRFMD
-461 DVVRLVVDRYDG
+461 DIVHLVVDRYDG

-497 YTLMQRVKALFD
+497 YALMQQVKALFD

-523 PLAHIS
+523 PMAHIS
-529 NLKPCPS
+529 NLKPIPS
-536 TKQIVDKCMECGFCE
+536 TRQIVDKCMECGFCE

-588 MQKLYKYAGE
+588 MQKLYRYAGE

-612 VGADAGKLI
+612 VKADAGKLI

-629 SPRGEKRAVWL
+629 SAAGERRAVWL

-648 AFLRGGLKC
+648 ATLRGGLKC
-657 LNGLRTVFGTKVF
+657 LNGLRTVFGTKAF
-670 GAMARGLRTATGKAL
+670 GAMARGLRALTAKKL

-690 YMPTGATRIQMPG
+690 YMPTGATKIQMP
-703 QAGHDGA
+703 AA
-710 VTPNLIGHDGAV
+710 REA
-722 TPDLIGGPRRKVVYF
+722 RERKVVYF

-747 TKAYAKEKEVTQV
+747 TKAYSRELEVTRV
-760 TAALLEAAGFQVI
+760 TAKLLEAAGFQII
-773 YPEKIDSLCCGMLFS
+773 YPEKMDSLCCGMVFS
-788 SKGYVEAGQKASND
+788 SKGYVEAGRQASDALQAALTKASENG
-802 LKAALSKASDSG
+802 KY
-814 RIPILCD
+814 PILCD

-835 ELPLYEPT
+835 ALPLYEPA
-843 EFIEKFV
+843 EFIDKFV
-850 LEHLTLKPVDE
+850 LQHLTLKPVDE
-861 KVALF
+861 KVAVY

-881 RVAERCAREVVV
+881 RVAEQCAREIVV

-912 NEHGLRDLKS
+912 NEHGLRDLRR

-941 SHNSGIVFKSIVYL
+941 SRAGGIVFKSIVYL
-955 VAQAAGVDI
+955 VARAAGISV
-964 RK
+964 KK

>member
-74 AGTSLSGQAVSDSV
+74 AGTSLSGQAISDSV
-88 LVLVSHGWQH
+88 LVIVSHGWQN
-98 WKVLD
+98 WKVLE

-115 GGRANTYLVKYG
+115 GGRANTFLVKYG

-136 IDSAMIGGIAANN
+136 IDSAMIGGIVANN

-167 IRIILPDGTILDTGD
+167 IRIILPDGTVLDTAD
-182 EASCTE
+182 EASCTA
-188 FRRTHAAFLAGI
+188 FRNSHAAFLEGI
-200 ADIATEIAADPEL
+200 AAIAAEIKADPEL

-257 ISDITYNTVI
+257 ISDVTYNTVV

-280 NIALACEA
+280 DIAHACEA
-288 VQILKKQGLVSAV
+288 VQILKRQNKVSAV
-301 ELIDRTG
+301 ELIDRAG

-327 ESCVILV
+327 ESCVLLV
-334 ETRAASAEELSSR
+334 ETRAATAEELEA
-347 VKAITEGIATVP
+347 KAAAIAEGIASVP

-368 DAREQATLWKLR
+368 DAKEQATLWKLR

-387 AGLRRS
+387 AGMRRS

-449 AAEVEKYKRFMD
+449 AAEVEKYKHFMD
-461 DVVRLVVDRYDG
+461 DVVKLVVDRYDG

-485 APFVEYEWGRQA
+485 APFVEYEWGKQA
-497 YTLMQRVKALFD
+497 YALMQRVKALFD

-523 PLAHIS
+523 PMAHIS
-529 NLKPCPS
+529 NLKPIPS
-536 TKQIVDKCMECGFCE
+536 TRQIVDKCMECGFCE

-570 REIERLRASGEEP
+570 REIERLKASGEEP

-588 MQKLYKYAGE
+588 MQKLFRYAGD

-612 VGADAGKLI
+612 VGADAGKMV
-621 KELRHESH
+621 KEIRHESH
-629 SPRGEKRAVWL
+629 SPRGERRAVWL
-640 AGHMAGVT
+640 AGHMAGAT
-648 AFLRGGLKC
+648 ATLRGGLKC
-657 LNGLRTVFGTKVF
+657 LNALRLVFGKRVF
-670 GAMARGLRTATGKAL
+670 GAMARGLRAATGKAL

-690 YMPTGATRIQMPG
+690 YMPTGASKIHVMP
-703 QAGHDGA
+703 A
-710 VTPNLIGHDGAV
+710 PE
-722 TPDLIGGPRRKVVYF
+722 RERKVVYF

-747 TKAYAKEKEVTQV
+747 TKAYSKEKEVTQV

-773 YPEKIDSLCCGMLFS
+773 YPEKMDSLCCGMLFS
-788 SKGYVEAGQKASND
+788 SKGYVEAGQKASD
-802 LKAALSKASDSG
+802 TLKAALEAASDGG

-850 LEHLTLKPVDE
+850 LEHLTLKPIDE

-901 AGDRGFFFPEL
+901 AGDRGFLFPEL
-912 NEHGLRDLKS
+912 NEHGLRDLRR

-932 VSRTCEIGL
+932 VSRTCEVGL
-941 SHNSGIVFKSIVYL
+941 SRNSGIVFKSIVYL
-955 VAQAAGVDI
+955 VAAAAGVDS
-964 RK
+964 KK

>member
-1 MISGEYKRLYE
+1 
-12 ALLPVIPKERMFHDA
+12 
-27 LSTLAYGTDASFYRL
+27 
-42 IPKLV
+42 
-47 IRARDEREIAAI
+47 
-59 LHQADALNIPVTFRA
+59 
-74 AGTSLSGQAVSDSV
+74 
-88 LVLVSHGWQH
+88 
-98 WKVLD
+98 
-103 EGRKI
+103 
-108 RLQPGIR
+108 
-115 GGRANTYLVKYG
+115 
-127 RKIGPDPAS
+127 
-136 IDSAMIGGIAANN
+136 
-149 ASGMCCGTS
+149 
-158 ENSYKTMAD
+158 
-167 IRIILPDGTILDTGD
+167 
-182 EASCTE
+182 
-188 FRRTHAAFLAGI
+188 
-200 ADIATEIAADPEL
+200 
-213 EARIRRKYK
+213 
-222 IKNTTGYSL
+222 
-231 NAFVDY
+231 
-237 SDPIDIVKHLVIGSE
+237 
-252 GTLAF
+252 
-257 ISDITYNTVI
+257 
-267 DHKHKALAMITYT
+267 
-280 NIALACEA
+280 
-288 VQILKKQGLVSAV
+288 
-301 ELIDRTG
+301 
-308 VRSVDQAPGIPAF
+308 
-321 LKTIGP
+321 
-327 ESCVILV
+327 
-334 ETRAASAEELSSR
+334 
-347 VKAITEGIATVP
+347 
-359 TELPYAFTT
+359 
-368 DAREQATLWKLR
+368 
-380 KEMLPTV
+380 MLPTV

-449 AAEVEKYKRFMD
+449 AAEVEKYKHFMD

-497 YTLMQRVKALFD
+497 YGLMQRVKRLFD

-523 PLAHIS
+523 PMAHIS

-536 TKQIVDKCMECGFCE
+536 TKQLVDKCMECGFCE
-551 GYCVAEGLTLSPRQ
+551 GYCVSEGLTLSPRQ

-588 MQKLYKYAGE
+588 MQKLYRYAGE

-612 VGADAGKLI
+612 VKADAGKLI

-629 SPRGEKRAVWL
+629 SERGEKRAVWL
-640 AGHMAGVT
+640 AGHMAGLT
-648 AFLRGGLKC
+648 SLLRGGLKC
-657 LNGLRTVFGTKVF
+657 LNALRLLFGKRVF
-670 GAMARGLRTATGKAL
+670 GALARGLRWLTCKKL

-690 YMPTGATRIQMPG
+690 YMPTGAKKIRVS
-703 QAGHDGA
+703 A
-710 VTPNLIGHDGAV
+710 VSQE
-722 TPDLIGGPRRKVVYF
+722 RERKVIYF

-747 TKAYAKEKEVTQV
+747 TKAYSKEKEVTQV
-760 TAALLEAAGFQVI
+760 TAALLEAAGFQII
-773 YPEKIDSLCCGMLFS
+773 YPEKMDSLCCGMLFS

-802 LKAALSKASDSG
+802 LKAALAKASDG
-814 RIPILCD
+814 GKIPILCD
-821 MSPCLYTMKSNFGD
+821 MSPCLYTMKANFGD

-912 NEHGLRDLKS
+912 NEHGLRDLKR

-941 SHNSGIVFKSIVYL
+941 SRNSGLVFKSIVYL
-955 VAQAAGVDI
+955 VAEAAGIDI

>member
-1 MISGEYKRLYE
+1 MIHGEYKAFYE
-12 ALLPVIPKERMFHDA
+12 ALLPIIPKERMFHDA

-47 IRARDEREIAAI
+47 IRARNEQEIAAI
-59 LHQADALNIPVTFRA
+59 LQQADRQGIPVTFRA
-74 AGTSLSGQAVSDSV
+74 AGTSLSGQALSDSV
-88 LVLVSHGWQH
+88 LVIVSHGWQG
-98 WKVLD
+98 WQVLD

-115 GGRANTYLVKYG
+115 GGRANTYLVRYG

-158 ENSYKTMAD
+158 ENSYKTIAD
-167 IRIILPDGTILDTGD
+167 IRIILPDGTVLDTAD
-182 EASCTE
+182 PASCAA
-188 FRRTHAAFLAGI
+188 FRASHAAFLEGIAGI
-200 ADIATEIAADPEL
+200 AAEIAADPEL
-213 EARIRRKYK
+213 TARIRRKYK

-257 ISDITYNTVI
+257 ISDITYNTVV

-288 VQILKKQGLVSAV
+288 VQILKAQGLVSAV
-301 ELIDRTG
+301 ELIDRAG

-327 ESCVILV
+327 ESCVLLV
-334 ETRAASAEELSSR
+334 ETRAATAEELSER
-347 VKAITEGIATVP
+347 VASITAGIGNVA
-359 TELPYAFTT
+359 TELPFAFTT
-368 DAREQATLWKLR
+368 DAAEQATMWKLR

-387 AGLRRS
+387 AGMRRS

-439 HFMFNQDFST
+439 HFMFNQDFAT
-449 AAEVEKYKRFMD
+449 AAEVEKYKKFMD
-461 DVVRLVVDRYDG
+461 DVVKLVVDRYDG

-485 APFVEYEWGRQA
+485 APFVEYEWGKQA
-497 YTLMQRVKALFD
+497 YTLMQRVKTLFD
-509 PKGILNPGVILNTD
+509 PKGLLNPGVILNTD

-529 NLKPCPS
+529 NLKPIPS
-536 TKQIVDKCMECGFCE
+536 TRQIVDKCMECGFCE

-570 REIERLRASGEEP
+570 REIERLKASGEEP

-588 MQKLYKYAGE
+588 MQKLFRYAGE

-621 KELRHESH
+621 KEFRHESH
-629 SPRGEKRAVWL
+629 TPRGEKRAVWL
-640 AGHMAGVT
+640 ATHMAGVT
-648 AFLRGGLKC
+648 SVLRGFLKC
-657 LNGLRTVFGTKVF
+657 IHALRLLFGKRVF
-670 GAMARGLRTATGKAL
+670 GALARGLRWLTGGAL

-690 YMPTGATRIQMPG
+690 YMPTGARKFVP
-703 QAGHDGA
+703 
-710 VTPNLIGHDGAV
+710 VESPV
-722 TPDLIGGPRRKVVYF
+722 RERKVVYF

-747 TKAYAKEKEVTQV
+747 TKAYSEEAEVTRV
-760 TAALLEAAGFQVI
+760 TASLLEAAGYQII
-773 YPEKIDSLCCGMLFS
+773 YPEKMDSLCCGMLFS
-788 SKGYVEAGQKASND
+788 SKGYVEAGQKASD
-802 LKAALSKASDSG
+802 TLKAALLAASENG
-814 RIPILCD
+814 RYPILCD
-821 MSPCLYTMKSNFGD
+821 MSPCLYTMKANFGD
-835 ELPLYEPT
+835 ALPLYEPA
-843 EFIEKFV
+843 EFIERFV
-850 LEHLTLKPVDE
+850 LDALPVKPLDE
-861 KVALF
+861 KVAVF

-901 AGDRGFFFPEL
+901 AGDRGFLFPEL
-912 NEHGLRDLKS
+912 NEHGLRDLKR
-922 QVEGCDEGFA
+922 QVDGCDEGFA
-932 VSRTCEIGL
+932 VSRTCEVGL
-941 SHNSGIVFKSIVYL
+941 SRNSGLVFKSIVYL
-955 VAQAAGVDI
+955 VAHAAGIDT

>member
-1 MISGEYKRLYE
+1 MISGEYKRFYE

-47 IRARDEREIAAI
+47 IRAKDEREIAAI
-59 LHQADALNIPVTFRA
+59 LHQADLMNIPVTFRA
-74 AGTSLSGQAVSDSV
+74 AGTSLSGQALSDSV
-88 LVLVSHGWQH
+88 LVIVSHGWQH
-98 WKVLD
+98 WQVLE

-167 IRIILPDGTILDTGD
+167 IRVILPDGTVLDTGD
-182 EASCTE
+182 TASCAE
-188 FRRTHAAFLAGI
+188 FRRTHADFLNGI
-200 ADIATEIAADPEL
+200 AKIATEIAADPEL
-213 EARIRRKYK
+213 ESRIRRKYK

-257 ISDITYNTVI
+257 ISDITYNTVV

-288 VQILKKQGLVSAV
+288 VQILKKQDKVSAV
-301 ELIDRTG
+301 ELIDRAG
-308 VRSVDQAPGIPAF
+308 VRSVDSAPGIPEF
-321 LKTIGP
+321 LKTIGD

-334 ETRAASAEELSSR
+334 ETRAASAEELSEK
-347 VKAITEGIATVP
+347 VAAITEGIAGVP
-359 TELPYAFTT
+359 TEREWAFTT
-368 DAREQATLWKLR
+368 DAKEQATLWKLR

-387 AGLRRS
+387 AGMRRS
-393 GTTAIIEDICFPIEK
+393 GTTSIIEDICFPIEK

-449 AAEVEKYKRFMD
+449 AAEVEKYKHFMD
-461 DVVRLVVDRYDG
+461 DVVKLVVDRYDG

-497 YTLMQRVKALFD
+497 YGLMQRVKRLFD
-509 PKGILNPGVILNTD
+509 PKGFLNPGVILNTD
-523 PLAHIS
+523 PMAHIS

-536 TKQIVDKCMECGFCE
+536 TKELVDKCMECGFCE

-612 VGADAGKLI
+612 VKADAGKLI
-621 KELRHESH
+621 KELRHEGH
-629 SPRGEKRAVWL
+629 SERGEKRAVWL
-640 AGHMAGVT
+640 AGHMAGLT
-648 AFLRGGLKC
+648 SLLRGGLKC
-657 LNGLRTVFGTKVF
+657 LNALRLLFGKKVF
-670 GAMARGLRTATGKAL
+670 GALARGLRWLTCKKL

-690 YMPTGATRIQMPG
+690 FMPTGAKKIRVP
-703 QAGHDGA
+703 A
-710 VTPNLIGHDGAV
+710 VSQE
-722 TPDLIGGPRRKVVYF
+722 RERKVVYF

-747 TKAYAKEKEVTQV
+747 TKAYSKEKEVTQV
-760 TAALLEAAGFQVI
+760 TAALLEAAGFQII
-773 YPEKIDSLCCGMLFS
+773 YPEKMDSLCCGMLFS

-802 LKAALSKASDSG
+802 LKAALEKASDG
-814 RIPILCD
+814 GKIPILCD
-821 MSPCLYTMKSNFGD
+821 MSPCLYTMKANFDD

-912 NEHGLRDLKS
+912 NEHGLRDLKH

-941 SHNSGIVFKSIVYL
+941 SRNSGLVFKSIVYL
-955 VAQAAGVDI
+955 VAEAAGVDI

>member
-1 MISGEYKRLYE
+1 MISGEYKLFYE
-12 ALLPVIPKERMFHDA
+12 SLLPVIPKQRMFHDA

-47 IRARDEREIAAI
+47 IRAKDEREIAAV
-59 LHQADALNIPVTFRA
+59 LHQADRLGIPVTFRA
-74 AGTSLSGQAVSDSV
+74 AGTSLSGQALSDSV
-88 LVLVSHGWQH
+88 LVIVSHGWQD

-115 GGRANTYLVKYG
+115 GGRANTFLARYG

-136 IDSAMIGGIAANN
+136 IDSAMIGGIVANN

-167 IRIILPDGTILDTGD
+167 IRIILPDGTVLDTGD
-182 EASCTE
+182 TDSRAD
-188 FRRTHAAFLAGI
+188 FRRTHADFLAGI
-200 ADIATEIAADPEL
+200 AQIAADIAADPQL

-222 IKNTTGYSL
+222 IKNTTGYAL

-237 SDPIDIVKHLVIGSE
+237 SDPIDIAAHLVIGSE

-257 ISDITYNTVI
+257 ISDITYNTVV
-267 DHKHKALAMITYT
+267 DHPHKALALITYPD
-280 NIALACEA
+280 IARACEA
-288 VQILKKQGLVSAV
+288 VHILKKQDKVSAV
-301 ELIDRTG
+301 ELIDRAG
-308 VRSVDQAPGIPAF
+308 IRSVDQTPGIPAF
-321 LKTIGP
+321 LRTLGD

-334 ETRAASAEELSSR
+334 ETRAASADELAEK
-347 VKAITEGIATVP
+347 VAAITEGIAAVP
-359 TELPYAFTT
+359 TERPVSFTT
-368 DAREQATLWKLR
+368 DAKEQAMLWKIR

-387 AGLRRS
+387 AGMRRS

-449 AAEVEKYKRFMD
+449 ADEVAKYKRFMD
-461 DVVRLVVDRYDG
+461 DIVHLVVDRYDG

-497 YTLMQRVKALFD
+497 YALMQRVKALFD

-523 PLAHIS
+523 PMAHIS
-529 NLKPCPS
+529 NLKPIPS
-536 TKQIVDKCMECGFCE
+536 TRQIVDKCMECGFCE

-588 MQKLYKYAGE
+588 MQKLYRYAGE

-612 VGADAGKLI
+612 VKADAGKLI

-629 SPRGEKRAVWL
+629 SAAGERRAVWL
-640 AGHMAGVT
+640 SGHMAGVT
-648 AFLRGGLKC
+648 ATLRGGLKC
-657 LNGLRTVFGTKVF
+657 LNGLRTVFGTKAF
-670 GAMARGLRTATGKAL
+670 GAMARGLRWLTAKKL

-690 YMPTGATRIQMPG
+690 YMPTGAAKIRMPAE
-703 QAGHDGA
+703 QE
-710 VTPNLIGHDGAV
+710 V
-722 TPDLIGGPRRKVVYF
+722 RERKVVYF

-747 TKAYAKEKEVTQV
+747 TKAYSKELEVTRV
-760 TAALLEAAGFQVI
+760 TAKLLEAAGFQVI
-773 YPEKIDSLCCGMLFS
+773 YPEKMDSLCCGMVFS
-788 SKGYVEAGQKASND
+788 SKGYVEAGRQASD
-802 LKAALSKASDSG
+802 RLQAALAAASENG
-814 RIPILCD
+814 KYPILCD

-835 ELPLYEPT
+835 ALPLYEPA
-843 EFIEKFV
+843 EFIDKFV
-850 LEHLTLKPVDE
+850 LQHLTLKPVDE
-861 KVALF
+861 KVAVY

-881 RVAERCAREVVV
+881 RVAEQCAREIVV

-912 NEHGLRDLKS
+912 NAHGLRDLRR
-922 QVEGCDEGFA
+922 QVEDCDEGFA

-941 SHNSGIVFKSIVYL
+941 SRAGGIVFKSIVYL
-955 VAQAAGVDI
+955 VARAAGIDI
-964 RK
+964 RR